1 MKGGFGKFLTF
12 ILGLVVG
19 VLLVGGTIAGV
30 VYYAVAAVSV
40 NDVENYTKQEFTF
53 IDKDAEI
60 RNKSILDIYDMV
72 KGGNIKET
80 TVSDAKR
87 IFGID
92 IIKIL
97 ENSLEITVD
106 DKSREMLDA
115 MKVADVFKDNNLKVV
130 LNCFTLGDVLK
141 KADIDTTSGLASKPI
156 VQEHISE
163 PVIDG
168 FNALLKSLEI
178 NEMTIAEMQYLLGV
192 SFGAGG
198 VLDTVANVKIGDLNS
213 AINNI
218 KLEDVLPDFDRDF
231 YAEWDYQNNTA
242 VLYRRSRAQFSPKT
256 LIAANGT
263 SECFEY
269 VSNDKK
275 VSGET
280 YYLLDADAGTIKV
293 SDDGN
298 WKLKAGAELPY
309 FKNRYDKSGNQNR
322 FGIAY
327 VVPEDSH
334 GMTVT
339 ERYDADYST
348 KNESGL
354 FYYEYDFV
362 TATEAGVEYFYRV
375 GAAVRTKIQ
384 DATGTEPAKYA
395 EIIEWR
401 GYVETTKADYF
412 EAEPWKTYGYSRDG
426 KVTDEELREHPST
439 DSLARYALVHVG
451 KSEPVLKALADETLN
466 TLDGAI
472 GDMKL
477 GQVIEIT
484 DDSADILKKLKD
496 SKISEIDKDVK
507 NVKVGDIMKVVSDT
521 TAEKATD
528 GAYIALPALSAG
540 KEYSG
545 TFITAKYRDK
555 TVDEDKTVFLV
566 KYKDGLTGFGD
577 RYNITE
583 KASNRVVVELAKKTI
598 GELQTVGIDD
608 LINTARLSDV
618 MDIDGDVFVSG
629 DDFLSIP
636 KEFVLDVDAKNE
648 NGFFRLA
655 AKGEKAEYKRVYE
668 GDGNAVVKKL
678 STIGVNNIAARMD
691 AVVNS
696 TLLKEVVKVKERYK
710 LRVATA
716 ADTGRKKYISL
727 TDVYVDPVY
736 EATEYAGTFNVGYVD
751 TDPDTD
757 IKFVRARGTIEAGVT
772 QYVIVDKAS
781 SGVLVGLQDK
791 TIGTLSTG
799 VDEVVNGATLSDVLE
814 IDGKVYV
821 KATGFDAAVA
831 TSYDKI
837 GQHVAYYK
845 DGNLFLEAG
854 YVRNN
859 NGDYVYLDKEQ
870 DGTPVND
877 HIKFGTLYNEHGV
890 AEANGAY
897 FKYNGNLYKLSDYK
911 RYKFDGETATVY
923 YACIYN
929 GESDKIL
936 SKMATMTV
944 KDLADSGTMDKIVKD
959 MRIGDVMEL
968 NDKNSVLY
976 GLGNSKISSIEAEV
990 SDKIKVATLRDLNKW
1005 GNLGLKETDDEL
1017 KKKVYY
1023 NGATIEVGDMKAVE
1037 FLIFAIKALPTL

>member
-106 DKSREMLDA
+106 DKSRETLGA
-115 MKVADVFKDNNLKVV
+115 LKVADVFKDNNLKVV

-141 KADIDTTSGLASKPI
+141 KTGIDTTSGLASKPI

-213 AINNI
+213 AINDI
-218 KLEDVLPDFDRDF
+218 KFEDVLPDFDRDF
-231 YAEWDYQNNTA
+231 YAEWNNTGA
-242 VLYRRSRAQFSPKT
+242 VLYKKESGGEIKLKQ
-256 LIAANGT
+256 LIEADGT
-263 SECFEY
+263 SEFFKFVNTEA
-269 VSNDKK
+269 KEPAK
-275 VSGET
+275 T
-280 YYLLDADAGTIKV
+280 YYKLNREEGTIKV

-298 WKLKAGAELPY
+298 WELIKELPD
-309 FKNRYDKSGNQNR
+309 FNNRYDINGKRNR
-322 FGIAY
+322 FGLAY
-327 VVPEDSH
+327 VVLVDDNQIKITKRYADRDCTVENED
-334 GMTVT
+334 GMYYFKYTKDAAGT
-339 ERYDADYST
+339 NYRY
-348 KNESGL
+348 
-354 FYYEYDFV
+354 
-362 TATEAGVEYFYRV
+362 
-375 GAAVRTKIQ
+375 GAAIRTKIE
-384 DATGTEPAKYA
+384 GTDPAQYK
-395 EIIEWR
+395 EVIEWR
-401 GYVETTKADYF
+401 GYVEATDGFVNTTP
-412 EAEPWKTYGYSRDG
+412 ETYGYSSLAQYE
-426 KVTDEELREHPST
+426 KEELVKQENP
-439 DSLARYALVHVG
+439 DLIICALVHVG

-484 DDSADILKKLKD
+484 DASADILKKLKD

-507 NVKVGDIMKVVSDT
+507 NVKVGDIMKVVSVT
-521 TAEKATD
+521 TAEKAAD

-540 KEYSG
+540 KEYKG
-545 TFITAKYRDK
+545 TFITAKDGDK
-555 TVDEDKTVFLV
+555 TVYLV

-583 KASNRVVVELAKKTI
+583 KASNGVVVALSEKTI
-598 GELQTVGIDD
+598 GELQTAGIDD
-608 LINTARLSDV
+608 LVNAARLSDV
-618 MDIDGDVFVSG
+618 MDVDGDVFV
-629 DDFLSIP
+629 
-636 KEFVLDVDAKNE
+636 LDSTADAKFILDEDAHGE

-655 AKGEKAEYKRVYE
+655 AAGETAEYKRVYE

-691 AVVNS
+691 DVVNS
-696 TLLKEVVKVKERYK
+696 TLLKEVVEVKERYK

-716 ADTGRKKYISL
+716 ADIGNTSVRKYISL
-727 TDVYVDPVY
+727 ADVYAAP
-736 EATEYAGTFNVGYVD
+736 EYAGTFNVGYVE

-757 IKFVRARGTIEAGVT
+757 IKFVRATGTIAAGVT

-821 KATGFDAAVA
+821 KAADFDAAIA
-831 TSYDKI
+831 LSHDKI
-837 GQHVAYYK
+837 GQNVAYYK

-859 NGDYVYLDKEQ
+859 NGDYVLLSSGYYKPTSRFNKTGESYTSSPNGEWFQ
-870 DGTPVND
+870 IGTEWHNM
-877 HIKFGTLYNEHGV
+877 NE
-890 AEANGAY
+890 
-897 FKYNGNLYKLSDYK
+897 YK
-911 RYKFDGETATVY
+911 RYNFDGEAAAEY
-923 YACIYN
+923 YACIYE

-968 NDKNSVLY
+968 NDKNSILY

-990 SDKIKVATLRDLNKW
+990 SDKIKVATLRELNTW
-1005 GNLGLKETDDEL
+1005 GNLGMSE
-1017 KKKVYY
+1017 
-1023 NGATIEVGDMKAVE
+1023 ATLD
-1037 FLIFAIKALPTL
+1037 AIKVANGGEDLTASDFFKGLKVGVDATTGKPMIYFSLS

>member
-40 NDVENYTKQEFTF
+40 NDVENYTKKEFTF

-106 DKSREMLDA
+106 DKSRETLGA
-115 MKVADVFKDNNLKVV
+115 MKVADVFKGDNLKVV

-141 KADIDTTSGLASKPI
+141 KTGIDTTTGLASKPI

-218 KLEDVLPDFDRDF
+218 KFEDVLPDFDRDF
-231 YAEWDYQNNTA
+231 YAEWDNTGA
-242 VLYRRSRAQFSPKT
+242 VLYKKESGGEIKLKQ
-256 LIAANGT
+256 LIEADGT
-263 SECFEY
+263 SEFFKF
-269 VSNDKK
+269 VSTEAKDPAK
-275 VSGET
+275 T
-280 YYLLDADAGTIKV
+280 YYKLNREEGTIKV

-298 WKLKAGAELPY
+298 WELIKELPD
-309 FKNRYDKSGNQNR
+309 FNNRYDISGKRNR
-322 FGIAY
+322 FGLAY
-327 VVPEDSH
+327 VVLVDDNGIKITKRYADKDCTVENED
-334 GMTVT
+334 GMYYFKYTKDAAGT
-339 ERYDADYST
+339 NYRY
-348 KNESGL
+348 
-354 FYYEYDFV
+354 
-362 TATEAGVEYFYRV
+362 
-375 GAAVRTKIQ
+375 GAAVRTKIE
-384 DATGTEPAKYA
+384 GTDPAQYK
-395 EIIEWR
+395 EVIEWR
-401 GYVETTKADYF
+401 GYVEATDGFVNTTP
-412 EAEPWKTYGYSRDG
+412 ETYGYSSPAQYE
-426 KVTDEELREHPST
+426 KEELVKQENP
-439 DSLARYALVHVG
+439 DLIICALVHVG
-451 KSEPVLKALADETLN
+451 KSEPVLKALAD
-466 TLDGAI
+466 
-472 GDMKL
+472 
-477 GQVIEIT
+477 
-484 DDSADILKKLKD
+484 
-496 SKISEIDKDVK
+496 
-507 NVKVGDIMKVVSDT
+507 
-521 TAEKATD
+521 
-528 GAYIALPALSAG
+528 
-540 KEYSG
+540 
-545 TFITAKYRDK
+545 
-555 TVDEDKTVFLV
+555 
-566 KYKDGLTGFGD
+566 
-577 RYNITE
+577 
-583 KASNRVVVELAKKTI
+583 KTI
-598 GELQTVGIDD
+598 GELQTAGIDD
-608 LINTARLSDV
+608 LVNAARLSDV
-618 MDIDGDVFVSG
+618 MDIDGDVFV
-629 DDFLSIP
+629 
-636 KEFVLDVDAKNE
+636 LDSTADAKFILDLDAHGE

-655 AKGEKAEYKRVYE
+655 QTGETATHKRVYE
-668 GDGNAVVKKL
+668 GASNAVVKKL

-691 AVVNS
+691 DVVNS
-696 TLLKEVVKVKERYK
+696 TLLKEVVEVKERYK

-716 ADTGRKKYISL
+716 TDIGNTSVRKYISL
-727 TDVYVDPVY
+727 ADVYAAP
-736 EATEYAGTFNVGYVD
+736 EYAGTFNVGYVE
-751 TDPDTD
+751 TNPDTD
-757 IKFVRARGTIEAGVT
+757 IKFVRATGTIAAGVT

-821 KATGFDAAVA
+821 KAADFDAAVA
-831 TSYDKI
+831 LSHDKI

-890 AEANGAY
+890 AETNGAY

-911 RYKFDGETATVY
+911 RYKFDGETATEY
-923 YACIYN
+923 YACIYE

-990 SDKIKVATLRDLNKW
+990 SDKIKVATLRELNTW
-1005 GNLGLKETDDEL
+1005 GNLGMSETMLDE
-1017 KKKVYY
+1017 
-1023 NGATIEVGDMKAVE
+1023 
-1037 FLIFAIKALPTL
+1037 IKAANGGKDLTAREFFKGLKVGVDATGKPIIYFSLS

>member
-106 DKSREMLDA
+106 DKSRETLGA
-115 MKVADVFKDNNLKVV
+115 LKVADVFKDDNLKVV

-141 KADIDTTSGLASKPI
+141 KTGIDTTTGLASKPI

-198 VLDTVANVKIGDLNS
+198 VLDTVANMKIGDLNS

-218 KLEDVLPDFDRDF
+218 KFEDVLPDFDRDL
-231 YAEWDYQNNTA
+231 YTEWDYQNNTA
-242 VLYRRSRAQFSPKT
+242 VLYRRSRAQFPQKT

-263 SECFEY
+263 SEYFEY

-293 SDDGN
+293 SDAGN

-362 TATEAGVEYFYRV
+362 TATEAGIEYFYRV

-426 KVTDEELREHPST
+426 KVTDEELTEYSST
-439 DSLARYALVHVG
+439 DSLVRYALMHVG

-507 NVKVGDIMKVVSDT
+507 NVKVGDIMKVVSVT

-528 GAYIALPALSAG
+528 GAYIALPALPAG
-540 KEYSG
+540 KEYKG
-545 TFITAKYRDK
+545 TFITAKDGDK
-555 TVDEDKTVFLV
+555 TVYLV
-566 KYKDGLTGFGD
+566 KYKDGLAFTGD

-583 KASNRVVVELAKKTI
+583 KASNGVVVALADKTI
-598 GELQTVGIDD
+598 GELQTAGIDD
-608 LINTARLSDV
+608 LVNAARLSSV
-618 MDIDGDVFVSG
+618 MDIDGDVFV
-629 DDFLSIP
+629 
-636 KEFVLDVDAKNE
+636 LDSTADAKFILDEDAHGE

-655 AKGEKAEYKRVYE
+655 AAGETAEYKRVYE

-691 AVVNS
+691 DVVNS
-696 TLLKEVVKVKERYK
+696 TLLKEVVEVKERYK
-710 LRVATA
+710 LKVATA
-716 ADTGRKKYISL
+716 ADIGNTSVRKYISL
-727 TDVYVDPVY
+727 ADVYAAP
-736 EATEYAGTFNVGYVD
+736 EYAGTFNVGYVE

-757 IKFVRARGTIEAGVT
+757 IKFVRARGTIAAGVT

-821 KATGFDAAVA
+821 KATDFDAAVA
-831 TSYDKI
+831 LSHDKI

-859 NGDYVYLDKEQ
+859 NGDYVLLSSGYYKPTARFNKTGGSYTSSP
-870 DGTPVND
+870 DGEWFQ
-877 HIKFGTLYNEHGV
+877 IGTEWHNM
-890 AEANGAY
+890 N
-897 FKYNGNLYKLSDYK
+897 DYK
-911 RYKFDGETATVY
+911 RFKFDGETATEY
-923 YACIYN
+923 YACIYD

-968 NDKNSVLY
+968 NDTNSILY

-990 SDKIKVATLRDLNKW
+990 SDKIKVATLRELNTW
-1005 GNLGLKETDDEL
+1005 GNLGMSE
-1017 KKKVYY
+1017 
-1023 NGATIEVGDMKAVE
+1023 ATLD
-1037 FLIFAIKALPTL
+1037 AIKVANGGEDLTASEFFKGLNARFVDGKLEIYFKFE

>member
-12 ILGLVVG
+12 ILGIVVG

-106 DKSREMLDA
+106 DKSRETLGA
-115 MKVADVFKDNNLKVV
+115 LKVADVFKDDNLKVV

-141 KADIDTTSGLASKPI
+141 KTGIDTTTGLASKPI

-168 FNALLKSLEI
+168 FNALLKSLEL

-218 KLEDVLPDFDRDF
+218 KFEDVLPDFDRDL
-231 YAEWDYQNNTA
+231 YTEWDYQNNTA
-242 VLYRRSRAQFSPKT
+242 VLYRRSRAQFSQKT

-263 SECFEY
+263 SEYFEY

-293 SDDGN
+293 SDAGN

-426 KVTDEELREHPST
+426 KVTDEELTEYSST
-439 DSLARYALVHVG
+439 DSLARYALMHVG

-507 NVKVGDIMKVVSDT
+507 NVKVGDIMKVVSVT

-528 GAYIALPALSAG
+528 GEYIALPALSAG
-540 KEYSG
+540 KEYKG
-545 TFITAKYRDK
+545 TFITAKEGDK
-555 TVDEDKTVFLV
+555 TVYLV
-566 KYKDGLTGFGD
+566 KYKDGLAGFGD

-583 KASNRVVVELAKKTI
+583 KASNGVVVALADKTI
-598 GELQTVGIDD
+598 GELQTAGIDD
-608 LINTARLSDV
+608 LVNTARLSDV
-618 MDIDGDVFVSG
+618 MDVDGDVFV
-629 DDFLSIP
+629 
-636 KEFVLDVDAKNE
+636 LDSTADAKFILDEDANNE

-655 AKGEKAEYKRVYE
+655 AAGETAEYKRVYE
-668 GDGNAVVKKL
+668 GDGNAVIKKL

-691 AVVNS
+691 DVVNS

-716 ADTGRKKYISL
+716 ADKGNTSVRKYISL
-727 TDVYVDPVY
+727 ADVYAAP
-736 EATEYAGTFNVGYVD
+736 EYAGTFNVGYVE

-757 IKFVRARGTIEAGVT
+757 IKFVRARGTIATSVT

-821 KATGFDAAVA
+821 KAADFDAAVA
-831 TSYDKI
+831 LSHDKI

-859 NGDYVYLDKEQ
+859 NGDYVLLSSGYYKPTARFDKTGGSYTSSP
-870 DGTPVND
+870 DGEWFQ
-877 HIKFGTLYNEHGV
+877 IGTEWHNM
-890 AEANGAY
+890 N
-897 FKYNGNLYKLSDYK
+897 DYK
-911 RYKFDGETATVY
+911 RFKFDGETAAEY
-923 YACIYN
+923 YACIYD

-968 NDKNSVLY
+968 NDTNSILY

-990 SDKIKVATLRDLNKW
+990 SDKIKVATLRELNTW
-1005 GNLGLKETDDEL
+1005 GNLGLTEEEL
-1017 KKKVYY
+1017 NKTVKGTGIKV
-1023 NGATIEVGDMKAVE
+1023 GEMKAAD
-1037 FLIFAIKALPTL
+1037 FIRIAIRLATE

>member
-106 DKSREMLDA
+106 DKSRETLGA
-115 MKVADVFKDNNLKVV
+115 LKVADVFKDDNLKVV

-141 KADIDTTSGLASKPI
+141 KTGIDTTTGLASKPI

-168 FNALLKSLEI
+168 FNALLKSLEL

-218 KLEDVLPDFDRDF
+218 KFEDVLPDFDRDL
-231 YAEWDYQNNTA
+231 YTEWDYQNNTA
-242 VLYRRSRAQFSPKT
+242 VLYRRSRAQFPQKT

-263 SECFEY
+263 SEYFEY

-322 FGIAY
+322 FGVAY
-327 VVPEDSH
+327 VVPVDKN

-339 ERYDADYST
+339 ERFSDNACTVSD
-348 KNESGL
+348 ESGL

-426 KVTDEELREHPST
+426 KVTDEELTEYSST
-439 DSLARYALVHVG
+439 DSLVRYALMHVG

-507 NVKVGDIMKVVSDT
+507 NVKVGDIMKVVSVT

-528 GAYIALPALSAG
+528 GEYIALPALSAG
-540 KEYSG
+540 KEYKG
-545 TFITAKYRDK
+545 TFITAKDGDK
-555 TVDEDKTVFLV
+555 TVYLV
-566 KYKDGLTGFGD
+566 KYKDGLAGFGD
-577 RYNITE
+577 RYNIRE
-583 KASNRVVVELAKKTI
+583 KASNGVVVALSDKTI
-598 GELQTVGIDD
+598 GELQTAGIDD
-608 LINTARLSDV
+608 LVNAARLSDV
-618 MDIDGDVFVSG
+618 MDVDGDVFV
-629 DDFLSIP
+629 
-636 KEFVLDVDAKNE
+636 LDSTADAKFILDEDAHGE

-655 AKGEKAEYKRVYE
+655 AAGETAEYKRVYE
-668 GDGNAVVKKL
+668 GDGNAVIKKL

-691 AVVNS
+691 DVVNS

-710 LRVATA
+710 LKVATA
-716 ADTGRKKYISL
+716 ADIGNTSVRKYISL
-727 TDVYVDPVY
+727 ADVYAAP
-736 EATEYAGTFNVGYVD
+736 EYAGTFNVGYVE

-757 IKFVRARGTIEAGVT
+757 IKFVRARGTIAAGVT

-821 KATGFDAAVA
+821 KATDFDAAVA
-831 TSYDKI
+831 LSHDKI

-859 NGDYVYLDKEQ
+859 NGDYVQLSSGYYKPTARFDKTGESYTSSP
-870 DGTPVND
+870 DGEWFQ
-877 HIKFGTLYNEHGV
+877 IGTEWHNM
-890 AEANGAY
+890 N
-897 FKYNGNLYKLSDYK
+897 DYK
-911 RYKFDGETATVY
+911 RFKFDGETASEY
-923 YACIYN
+923 YACIYD

-968 NDKNSVLY
+968 NDTNSILY

-990 SDKIKVATLRDLNKW
+990 SDKIKVATLRELNTW
-1005 GNLGLKETDDEL
+1005 GNLGMSE
-1017 KKKVYY
+1017 
-1023 NGATIEVGDMKAVE
+1023 ATLD
-1037 FLIFAIKALPTL
+1037 AIKVANGGEDLTASEFFKGLNARFVDGKLEIYFKFE

>member
-106 DKSREMLDA
+106 DKSRETLGA
-115 MKVADVFKDNNLKVV
+115 LKVADVFKDDNLKVV

-141 KADIDTTSGLASKPI
+141 KTGIDTTTGLASKPI

-168 FNALLKSLEI
+168 FNALLKSLEL

-213 AINNI
+213 AINDI
-218 KLEDVLPDFDRDF
+218 KFEDVLPDFDRDL
-231 YAEWDYQNNTA
+231 YTEWDYQNNTA
-242 VLYRRSRAQFSPKT
+242 VLYRRSRAQFPQKT

-263 SECFEY
+263 SEYFEY

-293 SDDGN
+293 SDAGN

-322 FGIAY
+322 FGVAY

-426 KVTDEELREHPST
+426 KVTDEELTEYSST
-439 DSLARYALVHVG
+439 DSLVRYALMHVG

-484 DDSADILKKLKD
+484 DASADILKKLKD

-507 NVKVGDIMKVVSDT
+507 NVKVGDIMKVVSVT

-528 GAYIALPALSAG
+528 GEYIALPALSAG
-540 KEYSG
+540 KEYKG
-545 TFITAKYRDK
+545 TFITAKEGDK
-555 TVDEDKTVFLV
+555 TVYLV
-566 KYKDGLTGFGD
+566 KYKDGLAGFGD

-583 KASNRVVVELAKKTI
+583 KASNGVVVALSEKTI
-598 GELQTVGIDD
+598 GELQTAGIDD

-618 MDIDGDVFVSG
+618 MDVDGDVFV
-629 DDFLSIP
+629 
-636 KEFVLDVDAKNE
+636 LDSTADAKFILDEDANNE

-655 AKGEKAEYKRVYE
+655 AAGETAEYKRVYE

-691 AVVNS
+691 DVVNS
-696 TLLKEVVKVKERYK
+696 TLLKEVVEVKERYK
-710 LRVATA
+710 LKVATA
-716 ADTGRKKYISL
+716 ADIGNTSVRKYISL
-727 TDVYVDPVY
+727 ADVYAAP
-736 EATEYAGTFNVGYVD
+736 EYAGTFNVGYVE

-757 IKFVRARGTIEAGVT
+757 IKFVRATGTIATSVT

-799 VDEVVNGATLSDVLE
+799 VDEVVNRASLSDVLE

-821 KATGFDAAVA
+821 KAADFDAAVA
-831 TSYDKI
+831 LSHDKI

-859 NGDYVYLDKEQ
+859 NGDYVLLSSGYYKPTARFDKTGESYTSSP
-870 DGTPVND
+870 DGEWFQ
-877 HIKFGTLYNEHGV
+877 IGTEWHNM
-890 AEANGAY
+890 N
-897 FKYNGNLYKLSDYK
+897 DYK
-911 RYKFDGETATVY
+911 RYNFDGETASGY
-923 YACIYN
+923 YACIYD

-968 NDKNSVLY
+968 NDTNSILY

-990 SDKIKVATLRDLNKW
+990 SDKIKVATLRELNAW
-1005 GNLGLKETDDEL
+1005 GNLGMSETTLD
-1017 KKKVYY
+1017 
-1023 NGATIEVGDMKAVE
+1023 
-1037 FLIFAIKALPTL
+1037 AIKVANGGKDLTASEFFKGLKVGVDATGKPIIYFSLS

>member
-106 DKSREMLDA
+106 DKSRETLGA
-115 MKVADVFKDNNLKVV
+115 LKVADVFKDDNLKVV

-141 KADIDTTSGLASKPI
+141 KTGIDTTTGLASKPI

-218 KLEDVLPDFDRDF
+218 KFEDVLPDFDRDL
-231 YAEWDYQNNTA
+231 YTEWDYQNNTA
-242 VLYRRSRAQFSPKT
+242 VLYRRSRAQFPQKT

-263 SECFEY
+263 SEYFEY

-293 SDDGN
+293 SDAGN

-362 TATEAGVEYFYRV
+362 TATEAGFEYFYRV

-426 KVTDEELREHPST
+426 KVTDEELTEYSST
-439 DSLARYALVHVG
+439 DSLVRYALMHVG

-507 NVKVGDIMKVVSDT
+507 NVKVGDIMKVVSVT

-528 GAYIALPALSAG
+528 GEYIALPALSAG
-540 KEYSG
+540 KEYKG
-545 TFITAKYRDK
+545 TFITAKDGDK
-555 TVDEDKTVFLV
+555 TVYLV
-566 KYKDGLTGFGD
+566 KYKDGLAGFGD

-583 KASNRVVVELAKKTI
+583 KASNGVVVALADKTI
-598 GELQTVGIDD
+598 GELQTAGIDD
-608 LINTARLSDV
+608 LVNTARLSDV
-618 MDIDGDVFVSG
+618 MDVDGDVFV
-629 DDFLSIP
+629 
-636 KEFVLDVDAKNE
+636 LDSTADAKFILDEDAHGE

-655 AKGEKAEYKRVYE
+655 AAGETAEYKRVYE
-668 GDGNAVVKKL
+668 GDGNAVIKKL

-691 AVVNS
+691 DVVNS
-696 TLLKEVVKVKERYK
+696 TLLKEVVEVKERYK
-710 LRVATA
+710 LKVATA
-716 ADTGRKKYISL
+716 ADIGNTSVRKYISL
-727 TDVYVDPVY
+727 ADVYAAP
-736 EATEYAGTFNVGYVD
+736 EYAGTFNVGYVE
-751 TDPDTD
+751 TALDTD
-757 IKFVRARGTIEAGVT
+757 IKFVRATGTIAAGVT

-821 KATGFDAAVA
+821 KAADFDAAVA
-831 TSYDKI
+831 LSHDKI

-859 NGDYVYLDKEQ
+859 NGDYVLLSSGYYKPTARFDKTGGSYTSSP
-870 DGTPVND
+870 DGEWFQIDTEWHNM
-877 HIKFGTLYNEHGV
+877 N
-890 AEANGAY
+890 
-897 FKYNGNLYKLSDYK
+897 DYK
-911 RYKFDGETATVY
+911 RFKFDGETAAEY
-923 YACIYN
+923 YACIYD

-968 NDKNSVLY
+968 NDTNSILY

-990 SDKIKVATLRDLNKW
+990 SDKIKVATLRELNTW
-1005 GNLGLKETDDEL
+1005 GNLGLTEEEL
-1017 KKKVYY
+1017 NKTVTGTTKK
-1023 NGATIEVGDMKAVE
+1023 VGDMKAAE
-1037 FLIFAIKALPTL
+1037 FLKLAIQFATNP

>member
-106 DKSREMLDA
+106 DKSRETLGA

-141 KADIDTTSGLASKPI
+141 KTGIDTTTGLASKPI

-198 VLDTVANVKIGDLNS
+198 VLDTVANVKIGDLNF

-218 KLEDVLPDFDRDF
+218 KFEDVLPDFDRDF

-242 VLYRRSRAQFSPKT
+242 VLYRRSRAQFPQKT

-263 SECFEY
+263 SEYFEY

-322 FGIAY
+322 FGNTY
-327 VVPEDSH
+327 VVPEDN

-354 FYYEYDFV
+354 FYYKYDFV

-507 NVKVGDIMKVVSDT
+507 NVKVGDIMKVVSVT
-521 TAEKATD
+521 TAEKAAD

-540 KEYSG
+540 KEYKG
-545 TFITAKYRDK
+545 TFITAKDGDK
-555 TVDEDKTVFLV
+555 TVYLV
-566 KYKDGLTGFGD
+566 KYKDGLAGFGD

-583 KASNRVVVELAKKTI
+583 KASNGVVVALADKTI
-598 GELQTVGIDD
+598 GELQTAGIDD
-608 LINTARLSDV
+608 LVNAALLSSV
-618 MDIDGDVFVSG
+618 MDIDGDVFVLDSTA
-629 DDFLSIP
+629 DAKFI
-636 KEFVLDVDAKNE
+636 LDVDANNK

-655 AKGEKAEYKRVYE
+655 ATGETAEYKRVYE

-691 AVVNS
+691 DVVNS
-696 TLLKEVVKVKERYK
+696 TLLKEVVEVKERYK

-716 ADTGRKKYISL
+716 ADKGNTSVRKYISL
-727 TDVYVDPVY
+727 ADVYAAPV
-736 EATEYAGTFNVGYVD
+736 APEYAGTFNVGYVES
-751 TDPDTD
+751 DPDTD
-757 IKFVRARGTIEAGVT
+757 IKFVRATGTIAAGVT

-799 VDEVVNGATLSDVLE
+799 IDEVVNGATLSDVLE

-821 KATGFDAAVA
+821 KAADFDAAVA
-831 TSYDKI
+831 TSYEKI
-837 GQHVAYYK
+837 GQYVAYYK

-890 AEANGAY
+890 AETNGAY

-911 RYKFDGETATVY
+911 RYKFDGETATEY

-990 SDKIKVATLRDLNKW
+990 SDKIKVATLRELNAW
-1005 GNLGLKETDDEL
+1005 GNLGLTEEEL
-1017 KKKVYY
+1017 NKTVKGTGQKV
-1023 NGATIEVGDMKAVE
+1023 GEMKAAD
-1037 FLIFAIKALPTL
+1037 FIRIAIRFATE

>member
-106 DKSREMLDA
+106 DKSRETLGA

-141 KADIDTTSGLASKPI
+141 KTGIDTTSGLASKPI

-218 KLEDVLPDFDRDF
+218 KFEDVLPDFDRDF
-231 YAEWDYQNNTA
+231 YAEWDNTGA
-242 VLYRRSRAQFSPKT
+242 VLYKKESSGEIKLKQ
-256 LIAANGT
+256 LIEADGT
-263 SECFEY
+263 SEFFKFVNTEAK
-269 VSNDKK
+269 DPAK
-275 VSGET
+275 T
-280 YYLLDADAGTIKV
+280 YYKLNREEGTIKV

-298 WKLKAGAELPY
+298 WELIKELPD
-309 FKNRYDKSGNQNR
+309 FNNRYDISGKRNR
-322 FGIAY
+322 FGLAY
-327 VVPEDSH
+327 VVLVDDNQIKITKRYADRDCTVENED
-334 GMTVT
+334 GMYYFKYTKDAAGT
-339 ERYDADYST
+339 NYRY
-348 KNESGL
+348 
-354 FYYEYDFV
+354 
-362 TATEAGVEYFYRV
+362 
-375 GAAVRTKIQ
+375 GAAIRTKIE
-384 DATGTEPAKYA
+384 GTDPAQYK
-395 EIIEWR
+395 EVIEWR
-401 GYVETTKADYF
+401 GYVEATDGFVNTTP
-412 EAEPWKTYGYSRDG
+412 ETYGYSSPAQYE
-426 KVTDEELREHPST
+426 KEELVKQETP
-439 DSLARYALVHVG
+439 DLIICALVHVG

-507 NVKVGDIMKVVSDT
+507 NVKVGDIMKVVSVT

-540 KEYSG
+540 KEYKG
-545 TFITAKYRDK
+545 TFIEAKDGDK
-555 TVDEDKTVFLV
+555 TVYLV
-566 KYKDGLTGFGD
+566 KHKKGLAFTGD
-577 RYNITE
+577 RYIIKE
-583 KASNRVVVELAKKTI
+583 KASNGVVVALADKTI
-598 GELQTVGIDD
+598 GELQTAGIDD
-608 LINTARLSDV
+608 LVNAARLSDV
-618 MDIDGDVFVSG
+618 MDVDGDVFVS
-629 DDFLSIP
+629 DSTA
-636 KEFVLDVDAKNE
+636 DAKFILDEDAHGE

-655 AKGEKAEYKRVYE
+655 AAGETAEYKRVYE

-696 TLLKEVVKVKERYK
+696 TLLKEVVEVKERYK

-716 ADTGRKKYISL
+716 ADIGNTSVRKYISL
-727 TDVYVDPVY
+727 ADVYAAP
-736 EATEYAGTFNVGYVD
+736 EYAGTFNVGYVE
-751 TDPDTD
+751 TDPATD
-757 IKFVRARGTIEAGVT
+757 IKFVRARGSIAAGVT

-831 TSYDKI
+831 TSYEKI

-870 DGTPVND
+870 NGTPVND

-968 NDKNSVLY
+968 NDKNSILY

-990 SDKIKVATLRDLNKW
+990 TDKIKDATLRELNTW
-1005 GNLGLKETDDEL
+1005 GNLGLTEEEL
-1017 KKKVYY
+1017 NKTVR
-1023 NGATIEVGDMKAVE
+1023 GTTIKVGDMKAAE
-1037 FLIFAIKALPTL
+1037 FLKLAIQFATNP

>member
-40 NDVENYTKQEFTF
+40 NDVEKYTKQEFTF

-106 DKSREMLDA
+106 DKSRETLGA
-115 MKVADVFKDNNLKVV
+115 MKVADVFKGDNLKVV

-141 KADIDTTSGLASKPI
+141 KTGIDTTSGLASKPI

-218 KLEDVLPDFDRDF
+218 KFEDVLPDFDRDF

-242 VLYRRSRAQFSPKT
+242 VLYRRSRAQFPQKT

-263 SECFEY
+263 SEYFEY
-269 VSNDKK
+269 VPNDKK

-309 FKNRYDKSGNQNR
+309 FKNRYD
-322 FGIAY
+322 
-327 VVPEDSH
+327 
-334 GMTVT
+334 MTVT

-507 NVKVGDIMKVVSDT
+507 NVKVGDIMKVVSVT

-540 KEYSG
+540 KEYKG
-545 TFITAKYRDK
+545 TFITAKDGDK
-555 TVDEDKTVFLV
+555 TVYLV

-583 KASNRVVVELAKKTI
+583 KASNGVVVALADKTI
-598 GELQTVGIDD
+598 GELQTAGIDD
-608 LINTARLSDV
+608 LVNAARLSDV
-618 MDIDGDVFVSG
+618 MDVDGDVFV
-629 DDFLSIP
+629 
-636 KEFVLDVDAKNE
+636 LDSTADAKFILDLDAHGE

-655 AKGEKAEYKRVYE
+655 AAGETAEYKRVYE

-691 AVVNS
+691 DVVNS
-696 TLLKEVVKVKERYK
+696 TLLKEVVEVKERYK

-716 ADTGRKKYISL
+716 ADIGNTSVRKYISL
-727 TDVYVDPVY
+727 ANVYAAPD
-736 EATEYAGTFNVGYVD
+736 YAGTFNVGYVE
-751 TDPDTD
+751 TNPDTD
-757 IKFVRARGTIEAGVT
+757 IKFVRATGTIAAGVT

-799 VDEVVNGATLSDVLE
+799 VDEVVNEATLSDVLE

-821 KATGFDAAVA
+821 KAADFDAAVA
-831 TSYDKI
+831 LSHDKI

-890 AEANGAY
+890 AETDGAY

-911 RYKFDGETATVY
+911 RYKFDGETADEY
-923 YACIYN
+923 YACIYE

-990 SDKIKVATLRDLNKW
+990 TDKIKDATLRELNAW
-1005 GNLGLKETDDEL
+1005 GNLGLTEEEL
-1017 KKKVYY
+1017 NKTVKVT
-1023 NGATIEVGDMKAVE
+1023 GEKVGEMKAAD
-1037 FLIFAIKALPTL
+1037 FIRIAIRLATE

>member
-106 DKSREMLDA
+106 DKSRETLGA
-115 MKVADVFKDNNLKVV
+115 LKVADVFKDDNLKVV

-141 KADIDTTSGLASKPI
+141 KTGIDTTTGLASKPI

-218 KLEDVLPDFDRDF
+218 KFEDVLPDFDRDL
-231 YAEWDYQNNTA
+231 YTEWDYQNNTA
-242 VLYRRSRAQFSPKT
+242 VLYRRSRAQFPQKT

-263 SECFEY
+263 SEYFEY

-293 SDDGN
+293 SDAGN

-362 TATEAGVEYFYRV
+362 TATEAGIEYFYRV

-401 GYVETTKADYF
+401 GYVETTKTDYF

-426 KVTDEELREHPST
+426 KVTDEELTEYSST
-439 DSLARYALVHVG
+439 DSLVRYALMHVG

-466 TLDGAI
+466 TLDSAI

-507 NVKVGDIMKVVSDT
+507 NVKVGDIMKVVSVT

-528 GAYIALPALSAG
+528 GEYIALPALSAG
-540 KEYSG
+540 KEYKG
-545 TFITAKYRDK
+545 TFITAKEGDK
-555 TVDEDKTVFLV
+555 TVYLV
-566 KYKDGLTGFGD
+566 KYKDGLAGFGD

-583 KASNRVVVELAKKTI
+583 KASNGVVVALSEKTI
-598 GELQTVGIDD
+598 GELQTAGIDD

-618 MDIDGDVFVSG
+618 MDVDGDVFV
-629 DDFLSIP
+629 
-636 KEFVLDVDAKNE
+636 LDSTADAKFILDEDANNE

-655 AKGEKAEYKRVYE
+655 AAGETAEYKRVYE

-691 AVVNS
+691 DVVNS
-696 TLLKEVVKVKERYK
+696 TLLKEVVEVKERYK
-710 LRVATA
+710 LKVATA
-716 ADTGRKKYISL
+716 ADIGNTSVRKYISL
-727 TDVYVDPVY
+727 ADVYAAPD
-736 EATEYAGTFNVGYVD
+736 YAGTFNVGYVE

-757 IKFVRARGTIEAGVT
+757 IKFVRARGTIAAGVT

-799 VDEVVNGATLSDVLE
+799 VDEVVNRASLSDVLE

-821 KATGFDAAVA
+821 KATDFDAAVA
-831 TSYDKI
+831 LSHDKI

-859 NGDYVYLDKEQ
+859 NGDYVLLSSGYYKPTARFDKTGGSYTSSP
-870 DGTPVND
+870 DGEWFQ
-877 HIKFGTLYNEHGV
+877 IGTEWHNM
-890 AEANGAY
+890 N
-897 FKYNGNLYKLSDYK
+897 DYK
-911 RYKFDGETATVY
+911 RFKFDGETATVY
-923 YACIYN
+923 YACIYE

-968 NDKNSVLY
+968 NDTNSILY

-990 SDKIKVATLRDLNKW
+990 SDKIKVATLRELNAW
-1005 GNLGLKETDDEL
+1005 GNLGLTEAEL
-1017 KKKVYY
+1017 NK
-1023 NGATIEVGDMKAVE
+1023 TIAGVPIGNMKAVE
-1037 FLIFAIKALPTL
+1037 FIRYVISTLP

>member
-106 DKSREMLDA
+106 DKSRETLGA
-115 MKVADVFKDNNLKVV
+115 LKVADVFKDDNLKVV

-141 KADIDTTSGLASKPI
+141 KTGIDTTMGLASKPI

-168 FNALLKSLEI
+168 FNALLKSLEL

-213 AINNI
+213 AINDI
-218 KLEDVLPDFDRDF
+218 KFEDVLPDFDRDF
-231 YAEWDYQNNTA
+231 YAEWDKTGA
-242 VLYRRSRAQFSPKT
+242 VLYKKESGGEIKLKQ
-256 LIAANGT
+256 LIEADGT
-263 SECFEY
+263 SEFFKFVNTEAK
-269 VSNDKK
+269 DPAK
-275 VSGET
+275 T
-280 YYLLDADAGTIKV
+280 YYKLNREEGTIKV

-298 WKLKAGAELPY
+298 WELIKELPD
-309 FKNRYDKSGNQNR
+309 FNNRYDISGKRNR
-322 FGIAY
+322 FGLAY
-327 VVPEDSH
+327 VVLVDDNQIKITKRYADRDCTVENED
-334 GMTVT
+334 GMYYFKYTKDAAGT
-339 ERYDADYST
+339 NYRY
-348 KNESGL
+348 
-354 FYYEYDFV
+354 
-362 TATEAGVEYFYRV
+362 

-426 KVTDEELREHPST
+426 KVTDEELTEYSST
-439 DSLARYALVHVG
+439 DSLVRYALMHVG

-484 DDSADILKKLKD
+484 DASADILKKLKD

-507 NVKVGDIMKVVSDT
+507 NVKVGDIMKVVSVT

-540 KEYSG
+540 KEYKG
-545 TFITAKYRDK
+545 TFITAKDGDK
-555 TVDEDKTVFLV
+555 TVYLV

-583 KASNRVVVELAKKTI
+583 KASNGVVVALSEKTI
-598 GELQTVGIDD
+598 GELQTAGIDD

-618 MDIDGDVFVSG
+618 MDVDGDVFV
-629 DDFLSIP
+629 
-636 KEFVLDVDAKNE
+636 LDSTADAKFILDEDAHGE

-655 AKGEKAEYKRVYE
+655 AAGETAEYKRVYE

-691 AVVNS
+691 DVVNS
-696 TLLKEVVKVKERYK
+696 TLLKEVVEVKERYK
-710 LRVATA
+710 LKVATA
-716 ADTGRKKYISL
+716 AEIGNTSVRKYISL
-727 TDVYVDPVY
+727 ADVYAAP
-736 EATEYAGTFNVGYVD
+736 EYAGTFNVGYVE
-751 TDPDTD
+751 TAPDTD
-757 IKFVRARGTIEAGVT
+757 IKFVRATGTIAAGVT

-821 KATGFDAAVA
+821 KATDFDAAVA
-831 TSYDKI
+831 LSHDKI

-859 NGDYVYLDKEQ
+859 NGDYVLLSSGYYKPTARFDKTGESYTSSP
-870 DGTPVND
+870 DGEWFQ
-877 HIKFGTLYNEHGV
+877 IGTEWHNM
-890 AEANGAY
+890 N
-897 FKYNGNLYKLSDYK
+897 DYK
-911 RYKFDGETATVY
+911 RYKFDGETASGY
-923 YACIYN
+923 YACIYD

-944 KDLADSGTMDKIVKD
+944 KDLADSSTMDKIVKD

-968 NDKNSVLY
+968 NDTNSILY

-990 SDKIKVATLRDLNKW
+990 SDKIKVATLRELNTW
-1005 GNLGLKETDDEL
+1005 GNLGMSE
-1017 KKKVYY
+1017 
-1023 NGATIEVGDMKAVE
+1023 ATLD
-1037 FLIFAIKALPTL
+1037 AIKVANGGEDLTASEFFKGLNARFVDGKLEIYFKFE

>member
-30 VYYAVAAVSV
+30 VYYAVAAVSI
-40 NDVENYTKQEFTF
+40 NDVEKYTKQEFTF

-60 RNKSILDIYDMV
+60 RSKSILDIYDMV

-106 DKSREMLDA
+106 DKSRETLGA
-115 MKVADVFKDNNLKVV
+115 LKVADVFKDDNLKVV

-141 KADIDTTSGLASKPI
+141 KTGIDTTTGLASKPI

-168 FNALLKSLEI
+168 FNALLKSLEL

-218 KLEDVLPDFDRDF
+218 KFEDVLPDFDRDF
-231 YAEWDYQNNTA
+231 YAEWDNTGA
-242 VLYRRSRAQFSPKT
+242 VLYKKESGGEIKLKQ
-256 LIAANGT
+256 LIEADGT
-263 SECFEY
+263 SEFFKFVNTEAK
-269 VSNDKK
+269 DPAK
-275 VSGET
+275 T
-280 YYLLDADAGTIKV
+280 YYKLNREEGTIKV

-298 WKLKAGAELPY
+298 WELIKELPD
-309 FKNRYDKSGNQNR
+309 FNNRYDISGKRNR
-322 FGIAY
+322 FGLAY
-327 VVPEDSH
+327 VVLVDDNQIKITKRYADRDCTIENED
-334 GMTVT
+334 GMYYFKYTKDAAGT
-339 ERYDADYST
+339 NYRY
-348 KNESGL
+348 
-354 FYYEYDFV
+354 
-362 TATEAGVEYFYRV
+362 
-375 GAAVRTKIQ
+375 GAAIRTKIE
-384 DATGTEPAKYA
+384 GTDPAQYK
-395 EIIEWR
+395 EVIEWR
-401 GYVETTKADYF
+401 GYVEATDGFVNTTP
-412 EAEPWKTYGYSRDG
+412 ETYGYSSPAQYE
-426 KVTDEELREHPST
+426 KEELVKQETP
-439 DSLARYALVHVG
+439 DLIICALVHVG

-507 NVKVGDIMKVVSDT
+507 NVKVGDIMKVVSVT

-540 KEYSG
+540 KEYKG
-545 TFITAKYRDK
+545 TFITAKDGDK
-555 TVDEDKTVFLV
+555 DVYLV
-566 KYKDGLTGFGD
+566 KYKDGLVGFGD
-577 RYNITE
+577 RYNIRE
-583 KASNRVVVELAKKTI
+583 KASNGVVVALADKTI
-598 GELQTVGIDD
+598 GELQTAGIDD
-608 LINTARLSDV
+608 LINTALLSGV
-618 MDIDGDVFVSG
+618 MDIDGDVFVS
-629 DDFLSIP
+629 DSTA
-636 KEFVLDVDAKNE
+636 DAKFILDEDAHGE

-655 AKGEKAEYKRVYE
+655 AAGETAEYKRVYE

-691 AVVNS
+691 DVVNS
-696 TLLKEVVKVKERYK
+696 TLLKEVVEVKERYK
-710 LRVATA
+710 LKVATA
-716 ADTGRKKYISL
+716 TEIGDTSVRKYISL
-727 TDVYVDPVY
+727 ADVSAATD
-736 EATEYAGTFNVGYVD
+736 YAGTFNVGYVE

-757 IKFVRARGTIEAGVT
+757 IKFVRATGTISEGVT

-799 VDEVVNGATLSDVLE
+799 VDEVVNNAKLSDVLE

-821 KATGFDAAVA
+821 KATDFDEAVA
-831 TSYDKI
+831 TSYAKI

-859 NGDYVYLDKEQ
+859 NGDYVRLSS
-870 DGTPVND
+870 G
-877 HIKFGTLYNEHGV
+877 
-890 AEANGAY
+890 Y
-897 FKYNGNLYKLSDYK
+897 FKPTSRFNKIGESYTSSPDGEWFQIGTEWHNMNDYK
-911 RYKFDGETATVY
+911 RYKFDGENEEY
-923 YACIYN
+923 YACIYD

-968 NDKNSVLY
+968 NDKNSILY

-990 SDKIKVATLRDLNKW
+990 SDKIKDATLRELNTW
-1005 GNLGLKETDDEL
+1005 GNLGMSE
-1017 KKKVYY
+1017 
-1023 NGATIEVGDMKAVE
+1023 ATLD
-1037 FLIFAIKALPTL
+1037 AIKVANGGEDLTASEFFKGLNVRFVDGKLEIYFKFE

>member
-40 NDVENYTKQEFTF
+40 NDVEKYTKQEFTF

-106 DKSREMLDA
+106 DKSRETLGA

-141 KADIDTTSGLASKPI
+141 KTGIDTTTGLASKPI

-168 FNALLKSLEI
+168 FNALLKSLEL

-218 KLEDVLPDFDRDF
+218 KFEDVLPDFDRDF

-242 VLYRRSRAQFSPKT
+242 VLYRRSRAQFPQKT

-263 SECFEY
+263 SEYFEY

-484 DDSADILKKLKD
+484 DASADILKKLKD

-507 NVKVGDIMKVVSDT
+507 NVKVGDIMKVVSVT

-540 KEYSG
+540 KEYKG
-545 TFITAKYRDK
+545 TFITAKDGDK
-555 TVDEDKTVFLV
+555 TVYLV
-566 KYKDGLTGFGD
+566 KYKDGLAGFGD
-577 RYNITE
+577 RYNIKE
-583 KASNRVVVELAKKTI
+583 KASNGVVVALADKTI
-598 GELQTVGIDD
+598 GELQTAGIDD
-608 LINTARLSDV
+608 IINTAQLSDV
-618 MDIDGDVFVSG
+618 MDVDGDVFVS
-629 DDFLSIP
+629 DSTA
-636 KEFVLDVDAKNE
+636 DAKFILDEDAHGE

-655 AKGEKAEYKRVYE
+655 AAGETAEYKRVYE

-691 AVVNS
+691 KVVNS
-696 TLLKEVVKVKERYK
+696 TLLKEVVEVKERYK

-716 ADTGRKKYISL
+716 ADIGNTSVRKYISL
-727 TDVYVDPVY
+727 ADVYAAPD
-736 EATEYAGTFNVGYVD
+736 YAGTFNVGYVE

-757 IKFVRARGTIEAGVT
+757 IKFVRARGTIAATVT

-821 KATGFDAAVA
+821 KATDFDAAVA
-831 TSYDKI
+831 LSYAKI

-859 NGDYVYLDKEQ
+859 NGDYVLLSTGYYKPTSRFDKTGENSYTGAENGEWFQ
-870 DGTPVND
+870 IGPAWHNM
-877 HIKFGTLYNEHGV
+877 NE
-890 AEANGAY
+890 
-897 FKYNGNLYKLSDYK
+897 YK
-911 RYKFDGETATVY
+911 RYNFDGETAAEY
-923 YACIYN
+923 YACIYE

-968 NDKNSVLY
+968 NDKNSILY

-990 SDKIKVATLRDLNKW
+990 SDKIKVATLRELNAW
-1005 GNLGLKETDDEL
+1005 GNLGMSE
-1017 KKKVYY
+1017 
-1023 NGATIEVGDMKAVE
+1023 ATLD
-1037 FLIFAIKALPTL
+1037 AIKAANGGKDLTASEFFKGLKVGVDATGKPIIYFSLS

>member
-40 NDVENYTKQEFTF
+40 NDVEKYTKQEFTF

-106 DKSREMLDA
+106 DKSRETLGA

-141 KADIDTTSGLASKPI
+141 KADIDTTTGLASKPI

-218 KLEDVLPDFDRDF
+218 KFEDVLPDFDRDF

-242 VLYRRSRAQFSPKT
+242 VLYRRSRAQFPQKT

-263 SECFEY
+263 SEYFEY

-327 VVPEDSH
+327 VVPEDSR

-339 ERYDADYST
+339 ERYKDSDCTISD
-348 KNESGL
+348 ESGL

-401 GYVETTKADYF
+401 GYVETTKTDYF

-507 NVKVGDIMKVVSDT
+507 NVKVGDIMKVVSVT

-540 KEYSG
+540 KEYKG
-545 TFITAKYRDK
+545 TFITAKDGDK
-555 TVDEDKTVFLV
+555 TVYLV
-566 KYKDGLTGFGD
+566 KYKDGLAGFGD

-583 KASNRVVVELAKKTI
+583 KASNGVVVALADKTI
-598 GELQTVGIDD
+598 GELQTAGIDD
-608 LINTARLSDV
+608 LVNAARLSDV
-618 MDIDGDVFVSG
+618 MDVDGDVFV
-629 DDFLSIP
+629 
-636 KEFVLDVDAKNE
+636 LDSTADAKFILDLDAHGE

-655 AKGEKAEYKRVYE
+655 AAGETAEYKRVYE

-691 AVVNS
+691 DVVNN
-696 TLLKEVVKVKERYK
+696 TLLKEVVEVKERYK

-716 ADTGRKKYISL
+716 ADIGNTSVRKYISL
-727 TDVYVDPVY
+727 ADVYSAPV
-736 EATEYAGTFNVGYVD
+736 APEYAGTFNVGYVES
-751 TDPDTD
+751 DPNTD
-757 IKFVRARGTIEAGVT
+757 IKFVRATGTIAAGVT

-821 KATGFDAAVA
+821 KAADFDAAVA

-859 NGDYVYLDKEQ
+859 SGDYVYLDKEQ

-890 AEANGAY
+890 VEADGAY

-911 RYKFDGETATVY
+911 RYKFDGETAAEY

-929 GESDKIL
+929 GESDEIL

-968 NDKNSVLY
+968 NDKNSILY

-990 SDKIKVATLRDLNKW
+990 SDKIKVATLRELNAW
-1005 GNLGLKETDDEL
+1005 GNLGMSE
-1017 KKKVYY
+1017 
-1023 NGATIEVGDMKAVE
+1023 ATLD
-1037 FLIFAIKALPTL
+1037 AIKAANGNEDLTASEFFKGLKVGVDATGKPIIYFSLS

>member
-106 DKSREMLDA
+106 AKSRETLGA
-115 MKVADVFKDNNLKVV
+115 LKVADVFKDDNLKVV

-141 KADIDTTSGLASKPI
+141 KTGIDTTSGLASKPI

-218 KLEDVLPDFDRDF
+218 KFEDVLPDFDRDF
-231 YAEWDYQNNTA
+231 YAEWNNTGA
-242 VLYRRSRAQFSPKT
+242 VLYKKESGGEIKLKQ
-256 LIAANGT
+256 LIEADGT
-263 SECFEY
+263 SEFFKFVNTEAK
-269 VSNDKK
+269 DPAK
-275 VSGET
+275 T
-280 YYLLDADAGTIKV
+280 YYKLNREEGTIKV

-298 WKLKAGAELPY
+298 WELIKELPD
-309 FKNRYDKSGNQNR
+309 FNNRYDIRGKRNR
-322 FGIAY
+322 FGLAY
-327 VVPEDSH
+327 VVLVDDNQIKITKRYADRDCTVENED
-334 GMTVT
+334 GMYYFKYTKDAAGT
-339 ERYDADYST
+339 NYRY
-348 KNESGL
+348 
-354 FYYEYDFV
+354 
-362 TATEAGVEYFYRV
+362 
-375 GAAVRTKIQ
+375 GAAIRTKIE
-384 DATGTEPAKYA
+384 GTDPAQYK
-395 EIIEWR
+395 EVIEWR
-401 GYVETTKADYF
+401 GYVEATDGFVNTTP
-412 EAEPWKTYGYSRDG
+412 ETYGYSSPAQYE
-426 KVTDEELREHPST
+426 KEELVKQETP
-439 DSLARYALVHVG
+439 DLIICALVHVG
-451 KSEPVLKALADETLN
+451 KSEPVLKALADENLN

-507 NVKVGDIMKVVSDT
+507 NVKVGDIMKVVSVT
-521 TAEKATD
+521 TAEKAAE
-528 GAYIALPALSAG
+528 GEYIALPAG
-540 KEYSG
+540 KEYKG
-545 TFITAKYRDK
+545 TFIDALSPKEGNK
-555 TVDEDKTVFLV
+555 KVFLV

-577 RYNITE
+577 SDRYNIIE
-583 KASNRVVVELAKKTI
+583 KASNGVVVALADKTI
-598 GELQTVGIDD
+598 GELQTAGIDD
-608 LINTARLSDV
+608 LINAARLSDV
-618 MDIDGDVFVSG
+618 MDIDGDVFVLDSTA
-629 DDFLSIP
+629 DA
-636 KEFVLDVDAKNE
+636 KFVLDLDANNE

-655 AKGEKAEYKRVYE
+655 TAGETAEYKRVYE
-668 GDGNAVVKKL
+668 GDGNAVIKKL
-678 STIGVNNIAARMD
+678 STIGVNKIAARMD
-691 AVVNS
+691 DVVNR

-716 ADTGRKKYISL
+716 ADIDNTSRRKYISL
-727 TDVYVDPVY
+727 ADVYSAPV
-736 EATEYAGTFNVGYVD
+736 ASEYAGTFNVGYVE

-757 IKFVRARGTIEAGVT
+757 IKFVRARGTIATGVT

-821 KATGFDAAVA
+821 KARDFDAAVA
-831 TSYDKI
+831 TSYEKI

-859 NGDYVYLDKEQ
+859 NGDYVLLSSGYYKPTARFNKTGESYTSSS
-870 DGTPVND
+870 DGEWFQ
-877 HIKFGTLYNEHGV
+877 IGTEWHNM
-890 AEANGAY
+890 N
-897 FKYNGNLYKLSDYK
+897 DYK
-911 RYKFDGETATVY
+911 RYKFDGETATEY
-923 YACIYN
+923 YACIYE

-990 SDKIKVATLRDLNKW
+990 SDKIKVATLRELNAW
-1005 GNLGLKETDDEL
+1005 GNLGMSETMLDE
-1017 KKKVYY
+1017 
-1023 NGATIEVGDMKAVE
+1023 
-1037 FLIFAIKALPTL
+1037 IKAANGGEDLKASDFFKGLKVGVDATGKPIIYFSLS

>member
-106 DKSREMLDA
+106 DKSRETLGA

-141 KADIDTTSGLASKPI
+141 KTGIDTTSGLASKPI

-218 KLEDVLPDFDRDF
+218 KFEDVLPDFDRDF
-231 YAEWDYQNNTA
+231 YAEWNNTGA
-242 VLYRRSRAQFSPKT
+242 VLYKKESGGEIKLKQ
-256 LIAANGT
+256 LIEADGK
-263 SECFEY
+263 SEFFKFVNTEAK
-269 VSNDKK
+269 DPAK
-275 VSGET
+275 T
-280 YYLLDADAGTIKV
+280 YYKLNREEGTIKV

-298 WKLKAGAELPY
+298 WELIKELPD
-309 FKNRYDKSGNQNR
+309 FNNRYDISGKRNR
-322 FGIAY
+322 FGLAY
-327 VVPEDSH
+327 VVLVDDNQIKITKRYADRACTVENED
-334 GMTVT
+334 GMYYFKYTKDAAGT
-339 ERYDADYST
+339 NYRY
-348 KNESGL
+348 
-354 FYYEYDFV
+354 
-362 TATEAGVEYFYRV
+362 
-375 GAAVRTKIQ
+375 GAAIRTKIE
-384 DATGTEPAKYA
+384 GTDPAQYK
-395 EIIEWR
+395 EVIEWR
-401 GYVETTKADYF
+401 GYVEATDGFVNTTP
-412 EAEPWKTYGYSRDG
+412 ETYGYSSLAQYE
-426 KVTDEELREHPST
+426 KEELVKQETP
-439 DSLARYALVHVG
+439 DLIICALVHVG

-484 DDSADILKKLKD
+484 DASADILKKLKD

-507 NVKVGDIMKVVSDT
+507 NVKVGDIMKVVSVT
-521 TAEKATD
+521 TAEKAAD

-540 KEYSG
+540 KEYKG
-545 TFITAKYRDK
+545 TFITAKDGDK
-555 TVDEDKTVFLV
+555 TVYLV

-583 KASNRVVVELAKKTI
+583 KASNGVVVALADKTI
-598 GELQTVGIDD
+598 GELQTAGIDD
-608 LINTARLSDV
+608 LINAARLSSV
-618 MDIDGDVFVSG
+618 MDIDG
-629 DDFLSIP
+629 
-636 KEFVLDVDAKNE
+636 
-648 NGFFRLA
+648 R
-655 AKGEKAEYKRVYE
+655 
-668 GDGNAVVKKL
+668 
-678 STIGVNNIAARMD
+678 
-691 AVVNS
+691 
-696 TLLKEVVKVKERYK
+696 
-710 LRVATA
+710 
-716 ADTGRKKYISL
+716 
-727 TDVYVDPVY
+727 
-736 EATEYAGTFNVGYVD
+736 
-751 TDPDTD
+751 
-757 IKFVRARGTIEAGVT
+757 
-772 QYVIVDKAS
+772 
-781 SGVLVGLQDK
+781 
-791 TIGTLSTG
+791 
-799 VDEVVNGATLSDVLE
+799 
-814 IDGKVYV
+814 VYV
-821 KATGFDAAVA
+821 KATGFDAAV
-831 TSYDKI
+831 TISHDKI

-859 NGDYVYLDKEQ
+859 NGDYVLLSSGYHKPTSRFDKTGENSYTGAENGEWFQ
-870 DGTPVND
+870 IGTAWHNM
-877 HIKFGTLYNEHGV
+877 NE
-890 AEANGAY
+890 
-897 FKYNGNLYKLSDYK
+897 YK
-911 RYKFDGETATVY
+911 RYNFDGETATEY
-923 YACIYN
+923 YACIYD

-968 NDKNSVLY
+968 NDTNSILY
-976 GLGNSKISSIEAEV
+976 KLGNSKISSIEAEV
-990 SDKIKVATLRDLNKW
+990 SDKIKVATLRELNTW
-1005 GNLGLKETDDEL
+1005 GNLGLTEEEL
-1017 KKKVYY
+1017 NKTVKVT
-1023 NGATIEVGDMKAVE
+1023 GEKVGEMKAAD
-1037 FLIFAIKALPTL
+1037 FIRIAIRFATE

>member
-106 DKSREMLDA
+106 DKSRETLGA
-115 MKVADVFKDNNLKVV
+115 LKVADVFKDDNLKVV

-141 KADIDTTSGLASKPI
+141 KTGIDTTTGLASKPI

-218 KLEDVLPDFDRDF
+218 KFEDVLPDFDRDL
-231 YAEWDYQNNTA
+231 YTEWDYQNNTA
-242 VLYRRSRAQFSPKT
+242 VLYRRSRAQFPQKT

-263 SECFEY
+263 SEYFEY

-293 SDDGN
+293 SDAGN

-426 KVTDEELREHPST
+426 KVTDEELTEYSST
-439 DSLARYALVHVG
+439 DSLVRYALMHVG

-507 NVKVGDIMKVVSDT
+507 NVKVGDIMKVVSVT

-528 GAYIALPALSAG
+528 GEYIALPALSAG
-540 KEYSG
+540 KEYKG
-545 TFITAKYRDK
+545 TFITAKDGDK
-555 TVDEDKTVFLV
+555 TVYLV
-566 KYKDGLTGFGD
+566 KYKDGLAGFGD

-583 KASNRVVVELAKKTI
+583 KASNGVVVALSEKTI
-598 GELQTVGIDD
+598 GELQTAGIDD
-608 LINTARLSDV
+608 LVNAARLSSV

-629 DDFLSIP
+629 DDFPSIP
-636 KEFVLDVDAKNE
+636 KEYVLDGTDR

-655 AKGEKAEYKRVYE
+655 AAGETAEYKRVYE

-691 AVVNS
+691 DVVNS
-696 TLLKEVVKVKERYK
+696 TLLKEVVEVKERYK
-710 LRVATA
+710 LKVATA
-716 ADTGRKKYISL
+716 ADIGNTSVRKYISL
-727 TDVYVDPVY
+727 ADVYAAP
-736 EATEYAGTFNVGYVD
+736 EYAGTFNVGYVE

-757 IKFVRARGTIEAGVT
+757 IKFVRATGTIAASVT

-821 KATGFDAAVA
+821 KAADFDAAVA
-831 TSYDKI
+831 LSYEKI

-890 AEANGAY
+890 EETDGAY

-911 RYKFDGETATVY
+911 RYKFDGETATEY
-923 YACIYN
+923 YACIYD

-968 NDKNSVLY
+968 NDTNSILY

-990 SDKIKVATLRDLNKW
+990 SDKIKVATLRELNAW
-1005 GNLGLKETDDEL
+1005 GNLGLTEEEL
-1017 KKKVYY
+1017 NKTVKGTTKK
-1023 NGATIEVGDMKAVE
+1023 VGDMKAAE
-1037 FLIFAIKALPTL
+1037 FLKLAIQFATNP

>member
-106 DKSREMLDA
+106 DKSRETLGA
-115 MKVADVFKDNNLKVV
+115 LKVADVFKDDNLKVV

-141 KADIDTTSGLASKPI
+141 KTGIDTTTGLASKPI

-213 AINNI
+213 AINDI
-218 KLEDVLPDFDRDF
+218 KFEDVLPDFDRDF
-231 YAEWDYQNNTA
+231 YAEWDNTGA
-242 VLYRRSRAQFSPKT
+242 VLYKKESGGEIKLKQ
-256 LIAANGT
+256 LIEADGT
-263 SECFEY
+263 SEFFKFVNTEAK
-269 VSNDKK
+269 DPAK
-275 VSGET
+275 T
-280 YYLLDADAGTIKV
+280 YYKLNREEGTIKV

-298 WKLKAGAELPY
+298 WELIKELPD
-309 FKNRYDKSGNQNR
+309 FNNRYDISGKRNR
-322 FGIAY
+322 FGLAY
-327 VVPEDSH
+327 VVLVDDNQIKITKRYADRDCTVENED
-334 GMTVT
+334 GMYYFKYTKDAAGT
-339 ERYDADYST
+339 NYRY
-348 KNESGL
+348 
-354 FYYEYDFV
+354 
-362 TATEAGVEYFYRV
+362 
-375 GAAVRTKIQ
+375 GAAIRTKIE
-384 DATGTEPAKYA
+384 GTDPAQYK
-395 EIIEWR
+395 EVIEWR

-507 NVKVGDIMKVVSDT
+507 NVKVGDIMKVVSVT

-540 KEYSG
+540 KEYKG
-545 TFITAKYRDK
+545 TFITAKDGDK
-555 TVDEDKTVFLV
+555 TVYLV
-566 KYKDGLTGFGD
+566 KYKDGLAGFGD

-583 KASNRVVVELAKKTI
+583 KASNGVVVALADKTI
-598 GELQTVGIDD
+598 GELQNSGIDD
-608 LINTARLSDV
+608 LVNTALLSSV
-618 MDIDGDVFVSG
+618 MDIDGDVFVLDSTA
-629 DDFLSIP
+629 DAKFI
-636 KEFVLDVDAKNE
+636 LDVDANNE

-655 AKGEKAEYKRVYE
+655 AADETAEYKYKRVYE

-691 AVVNS
+691 DVVNS

-716 ADTGRKKYISL
+716 ADIGNRYISL
-727 TDVYVDPVY
+727 ADVYTAP
-736 EATEYAGTFNVGYVD
+736 AASEYAGTFNVGYVE

-757 IKFVRARGTIEAGVT
+757 IKFVRARGTIAAGVT

-799 VDEVVNGATLSDVLE
+799 VDEVVNGAPLSDVLE

-831 TSYDKI
+831 TSYEKT

-859 NGDYVYLDKEQ
+859 NGEYVKV
-870 DGTPVND
+870 DGKYV
-877 HIKFGTLYNEHGV
+877 KFGALYQYDTESAMWKQSIEGTHFLYNGE
-890 AEANGAY
+890 
-897 FKYNGNLYKLSDYK
+897 YKKFSDYK

-923 YACIYN
+923 YACIYE

-944 KDLADSGTMDKIVKD
+944 KDLADNGTMDKIVKD

-976 GLGNSKISSIEAEV
+976 GLGNSKVSSIEAEV
-990 SDKIKVATLRDLNKW
+990 SDKIKVATLRELNTW
-1005 GNLGLKETDDEL
+1005 GNLGLTEEEL
-1017 KKKVYY
+1017 NKTVKVT
-1023 NGATIEVGDMKAVE
+1023 GEKVGEMKAAD
-1037 FLIFAIKALPTL
+1037 FIRIAIRFATE

>member
-19 VLLVGGTIAGV
+19 ILLVGGTIAGV
-30 VYYAVAAVSV
+30 VYYAVAAVSI
-40 NDVENYTKQEFTF
+40 NDVEKYTKQEFTF

-106 DKSREMLDA
+106 DKSRETLGA
-115 MKVADVFKDNNLKVV
+115 LKVADVFKDDNLKVV
-130 LNCFTLGDVLK
+130 LNCLTLGDVLK
-141 KADIDTTSGLASKPI
+141 KTGIDTTTGLASKPL

-168 FNALLKSLEI
+168 FNALLKSLEL

-218 KLEDVLPDFDRDF
+218 KFEDVLPDFDRDF
-231 YAEWDYQNNTA
+231 YAEWDNTGA
-242 VLYRRSRAQFSPKT
+242 VLYKKESGGEIKLKQ
-256 LIAANGT
+256 LIEADGT
-263 SECFEY
+263 SEFFKFVNTEAK
-269 VSNDKK
+269 DPAK
-275 VSGET
+275 T
-280 YYLLDADAGTIKV
+280 YYKLNREEGTIKV

-298 WKLKAGAELPY
+298 WELIKELPD
-309 FKNRYDKSGNQNR
+309 FNNRYDISGKRNR
-322 FGIAY
+322 FGLAY
-327 VVPEDSH
+327 VVLVDDNQIKITKRYADRDCTVENED
-334 GMTVT
+334 GMYYFKYTKDAAGT
-339 ERYDADYST
+339 NYRY
-348 KNESGL
+348 
-354 FYYEYDFV
+354 
-362 TATEAGVEYFYRV
+362 
-375 GAAVRTKIQ
+375 GAAIRTKIE
-384 DATGTEPAKYA
+384 GTDPAQYK
-395 EIIEWR
+395 EVIEWR
-401 GYVETTKADYF
+401 GYVEATDGFVNTTP
-412 EAEPWKTYGYSRDG
+412 ETYGYSSPAQYE
-426 KVTDEELREHPST
+426 KEELVKQETP
-439 DSLARYALVHVG
+439 DLIICALVHVG

-507 NVKVGDIMKVVSDT
+507 NVKVGDIMKVVSVT

-528 GAYIALPALSAG
+528 GAYIALPALAAG
-540 KEYSG
+540 KEYKG
-545 TFITAKYRDK
+545 TFITAKDGDK
-555 TVDEDKTVFLV
+555 TVYLV
-566 KYKDGLTGFGD
+566 KYKDGLVGFGD
-577 RYNITE
+577 RYNIRE
-583 KASNRVVVELAKKTI
+583 KASNGVVVALANKTI
-598 GELQTVGIDD
+598 GELQTAGIDD
-608 LINTARLSDV
+608 LINTALLSGV
-618 MDIDGDVFVSG
+618 MDIDGDVFVS
-629 DDFLSIP
+629 DSTA
-636 KEFVLDVDAKNE
+636 DAKFILDEDAHGE

-655 AKGEKAEYKRVYE
+655 AAGETAEYKRVYE

-691 AVVNS
+691 DVVNS
-696 TLLKEVVKVKERYK
+696 TLLKEVVEVKERYK
-710 LRVATA
+710 LKVATA
-716 ADTGRKKYISL
+716 TEIGDTSVRKYISL
-727 TDVYVDPVY
+727 ADVYA
-736 EATEYAGTFNVGYVD
+736 ATDYAGTFNVGYVE

-757 IKFVRARGTIEAGVT
+757 IKFVRATGTISEGVT
-772 QYVIVDKAS
+772 QYVIVEKAS

-799 VDEVVNGATLSDVLE
+799 VDEVVNNAKLSDVLE

-821 KATGFDAAVA
+821 KATDFDEAVA
-831 TSYDKI
+831 ISHDKI
-837 GQHVAYYK
+837 GQRVAYYK

-859 NGDYVYLDKEQ
+859 NGDYVRLSS
-870 DGTPVND
+870 G
-877 HIKFGTLYNEHGV
+877 
-890 AEANGAY
+890 Y
-897 FKYNGNLYKLSDYK
+897 FKPTSRFNKIGGSYTSSPDGEWFQIGTEWHNMNDYK
-911 RYKFDGETATVY
+911 RYKFDGENEEY
-923 YACIYN
+923 YACIYD

-968 NDKNSVLY
+968 NDKNSILY

-990 SDKIKVATLRDLNKW
+990 SDKIKDATLRELNTW
-1005 GNLGLKETDDEL
+1005 GNLGMSE
-1017 KKKVYY
+1017 
-1023 NGATIEVGDMKAVE
+1023 ATLD
-1037 FLIFAIKALPTL
+1037 AIKVANGGEDLTASEFFKGLNVRFVDGKLEIYFKFE

>member
-106 DKSREMLDA
+106 DKSRETLGA
-115 MKVADVFKDNNLKVV
+115 MKVADVFKDDNLKVV

-141 KADIDTTSGLASKPI
+141 KTGIDTTTGLASKPI

-213 AINNI
+213 AINDI
-218 KLEDVLPDFDRDF
+218 KFEDVLPDFDRDF
-231 YAEWDYQNNTA
+231 YAEWDNAGA
-242 VLYRRSRAQFSPKT
+242 VLYKKESGGEIKLKQ
-256 LIAANGT
+256 LIEADGT
-263 SECFEY
+263 SEFFKFVNTEAK
-269 VSNDKK
+269 DPAK
-275 VSGET
+275 T
-280 YYLLDADAGTIKV
+280 YYKLNREEGTIKV

-298 WKLKAGAELPY
+298 WELIKELPD
-309 FKNRYDKSGNQNR
+309 FNNRYDISGKRNR
-322 FGIAY
+322 FGLAY
-327 VVPEDSH
+327 VVLVDDNGIKITKRYADKECTVENED
-334 GMTVT
+334 GMYYFKYTKDAAGT
-339 ERYDADYST
+339 NYRY
-348 KNESGL
+348 
-354 FYYEYDFV
+354 
-362 TATEAGVEYFYRV
+362 
-375 GAAVRTKIQ
+375 GAAIRTKIE
-384 DATGTEPAKYA
+384 GTDPAQYK
-395 EIIEWR
+395 EVIEWR
-401 GYVETTKADYF
+401 GYVETTDGF
-412 EAEPWKTYGYSRDG
+412 VNTTPETYGYSSPAQYE
-426 KVTDEELREHPST
+426 KEELVKQETP
-439 DSLARYALVHVG
+439 DLIICALVHVG

-484 DDSADILKKLKD
+484 DASADILKKLKD

-507 NVKVGDIMKVVSDT
+507 NVKVGDIMKVVSVT

-540 KEYSG
+540 KEYKG
-545 TFITAKYRDK
+545 TFITAKDVDK
-555 TVDEDKTVFLV
+555 TVYLV

-583 KASNRVVVELAKKTI
+583 KASNGVVVALADKTI
-598 GELQTVGIDD
+598 GELQTAGIDD
-608 LINTARLSDV
+608 LVNAARLSDV
-618 MDIDGDVFVSG
+618 MDVDGDVFVEDTSG
-629 DDFLSIP
+629 
-636 KEFVLDVDAKNE
+636 KFVFDTDTAGK

-655 AKGEKAEYKRVYE
+655 QTGESATHKRVYE
-668 GDGNAVVKKL
+668 GASNAVVKKL

-691 AVVNS
+691 DVVNS
-696 TLLKEVVKVKERYK
+696 TLLKEVVEVKERYK

-716 ADTGRKKYISL
+716 AEIDNTSVRKYISL
-727 TDVYVDPVY
+727 ADVYSAPV
-736 EATEYAGTFNVGYVD
+736 APEYAGTFNVGYVE
-751 TDPDTD
+751 TNPDTD
-757 IKFVRARGTIEAGVT
+757 IKFVRARGTIATGVT

-821 KATGFDAAVA
+821 KATDFDAAVA
-831 TSYDKI
+831 LSYDKI

-859 NGDYVYLDKEQ
+859 SGDYVYLDKEQ

-890 AEANGAY
+890 AETDGAY
-897 FKYNGNLYKLSDYK
+897 FKYNGTLYKLSDYK
-911 RYKFDGETATVY
+911 RFKFDGETATEY

-1023 NGATIEVGDMKAVE
+1023 NGATIEVGNMKAVE
-1037 FLIFAIKALPTL
+1037 FLILAIKALPPTL

>member
-80 TVSDAKR
+80 TVSDVKR

-106 DKSREMLDA
+106 DKSRETLGA
-115 MKVADVFKDNNLKVV
+115 LKVADVFKDDNLKVV

-141 KADIDTTSGLASKPI
+141 KTGLDTTTGLASKPI

-168 FNALLKSLEI
+168 FNALLKSLEL

-218 KLEDVLPDFDRDF
+218 KFEDVLPDFDRDL
-231 YAEWDYQNNTA
+231 YTEWDYQNNTA
-242 VLYRRSRAQFSPKT
+242 VLYRRSRAQFPQKT

-263 SECFEY
+263 SEYFEY
-269 VSNDKK
+269 VPNDKK

-293 SDDGN
+293 SDAGN

-426 KVTDEELREHPST
+426 KVTDEELTEYSST
-439 DSLARYALVHVG
+439 DSLARYALMHVG

-507 NVKVGDIMKVVSDT
+507 NVKVGDIMKVVSVT

-540 KEYSG
+540 KEYKG
-545 TFITAKYRDK
+545 TFITAKDGDK
-555 TVDEDKTVFLV
+555 TVYLV
-566 KYKDGLTGFGD
+566 KYKDGLAGFGD

-583 KASNRVVVELAKKTI
+583 KASNGVVVALADKTI
-598 GELQTVGIDD
+598 GELQTAGIDD
-608 LINTARLSDV
+608 LVNAARLSSV

-629 DDFLSIP
+629 DDFPSIP
-636 KEFVLDVDAKNE
+636 KEYVLDGTDR

-655 AKGEKAEYKRVYE
+655 AAGETAEYKRVYE

-691 AVVNS
+691 DVVNS
-696 TLLKEVVKVKERYK
+696 TLLKEVVEVKERYK
-710 LRVATA
+710 LKVATA
-716 ADTGRKKYISL
+716 ADIGNTSVRKYISL
-727 TDVYVDPVY
+727 ADVYAAPD
-736 EATEYAGTFNVGYVD
+736 YAGTFNVGYVE

-757 IKFVRARGTIEAGVT
+757 IKFVRARGTIAAGVT

-821 KATGFDAAVA
+821 KAADFDAAVA
-831 TSYDKI
+831 TSHDKI

-890 AEANGAY
+890 AETNGAY

-911 RYKFDGETATVY
+911 RFKFDGETASGY
-923 YACIYN
+923 YACIYD

-968 NDKNSVLY
+968 NDTNSILY

-990 SDKIKVATLRDLNKW
+990 SDKIKVATLRELNAW
-1005 GNLGLKETDDEL
+1005 GNLGMSETTLD
-1017 KKKVYY
+1017 
-1023 NGATIEVGDMKAVE
+1023 
-1037 FLIFAIKALPTL
+1037 AIKVANGGEDLTASEFFKGLKVGVDATGKPIIYFSLS

>member
-30 VYYAVAAVSV
+30 VYYAVAAVSI
-40 NDVENYTKQEFTF
+40 NDVEKYTKQEFTF

-60 RNKSILDIYDMV
+60 RSKSILDIYDMV

-106 DKSREMLDA
+106 DKSRETLGA
-115 MKVADVFKDNNLKVV
+115 LKVADVFKDDNLKVV

-141 KADIDTTSGLASKPI
+141 KTGIDTTTGLASKPL

-168 FNALLKSLEI
+168 FNALLKSLEL

-218 KLEDVLPDFDRDF
+218 KFEDVLPDFDRDF
-231 YAEWDYQNNTA
+231 YAEWDNTGA
-242 VLYRRSRAQFSPKT
+242 VLYKKESGGEIKLKQ
-256 LIAANGT
+256 LIEADGT
-263 SECFEY
+263 SEFFKFVNTEAK
-269 VSNDKK
+269 DPAK
-275 VSGET
+275 T
-280 YYLLDADAGTIKV
+280 YYKLNREEGTIKV

-298 WKLKAGAELPY
+298 WELIKELPD
-309 FKNRYDKSGNQNR
+309 FNNRYDISGKRNR
-322 FGIAY
+322 FGLAY
-327 VVPEDSH
+327 VVLVDDNQIKITKRYADRDCTIENED
-334 GMTVT
+334 GMYYFKYTKDAAGT
-339 ERYDADYST
+339 NYRY
-348 KNESGL
+348 
-354 FYYEYDFV
+354 
-362 TATEAGVEYFYRV
+362 
-375 GAAVRTKIQ
+375 GAAIRTKIE
-384 DATGTEPAKYA
+384 GTDPAQYK
-395 EIIEWR
+395 EVIEWR
-401 GYVETTKADYF
+401 GYVEATDGFVNTTP
-412 EAEPWKTYGYSRDG
+412 ETYGYSSPAQYE
-426 KVTDEELREHPST
+426 KEELVKQETP
-439 DSLARYALVHVG
+439 DLIICALVHVG

-507 NVKVGDIMKVVSDT
+507 NVKVGDIMKVVSVT

-540 KEYSG
+540 KGYKG
-545 TFITAKYRDK
+545 TFITAKDGDK
-555 TVDEDKTVFLV
+555 DVYLV
-566 KYKDGLTGFGD
+566 KYKDGLVGFGD
-577 RYNITE
+577 RYNIRE
-583 KASNRVVVELAKKTI
+583 KASNGVVVALADKTI
-598 GELQTVGIDD
+598 GELQTAGIDD
-608 LINTARLSDV
+608 LINTALLSGV
-618 MDIDGDVFVSG
+618 MDIDGDVFVS
-629 DDFLSIP
+629 DSTA
-636 KEFVLDVDAKNE
+636 DAKFILDEDAHGE

-655 AKGEKAEYKRVYE
+655 AAGETAEYKRVYE

-691 AVVNS
+691 DVVNS
-696 TLLKEVVKVKERYK
+696 TLLKEVVEVKERYK
-710 LRVATA
+710 LKVATA
-716 ADTGRKKYISL
+716 TEIGDTSVRKYISL
-727 TDVYVDPVY
+727 ADVSAATD
-736 EATEYAGTFNVGYVD
+736 YAGTFNVGYVE

-757 IKFVRARGTIEAGVT
+757 IKFVRATGTISEGVT

-799 VDEVVNGATLSDVLE
+799 VDEVVNNAKLSDVLE

-821 KATGFDAAVA
+821 KATDFDEAVA
-831 TSYDKI
+831 ISHDKI
-837 GQHVAYYK
+837 GQSVAYYK

-859 NGDYVYLDKEQ
+859 NGDYVRLSS
-870 DGTPVND
+870 G
-877 HIKFGTLYNEHGV
+877 
-890 AEANGAY
+890 Y
-897 FKYNGNLYKLSDYK
+897 FKPTSRFNKIGGSYTSSPDGEWFQIGTEWHNMNDYK
-911 RYKFDGETATVY
+911 RYKFDGENEEY
-923 YACIYN
+923 YACIYD

-968 NDKNSVLY
+968 NDENSVLY

-990 SDKIKVATLRDLNKW
+990 SDKIKDATLRELNTW
-1005 GNLGLKETDDEL
+1005 GNLGLTDEEL
-1017 KKKVYY
+1017 NKTVKGTSIK
-1023 NGATIEVGDMKAVE
+1023 AGDMKAAD
-1037 FLIFAIKALPTL
+1037 FIRIAISLATE

>member
-106 DKSREMLDA
+106 DKSRETLGA
-115 MKVADVFKDNNLKVV
+115 LKVADVFKDDNLKVV

-141 KADIDTTSGLASKPI
+141 KTGIDTTTGLASKPI

-168 FNALLKSLEI
+168 FNALLKSLEL

-218 KLEDVLPDFDRDF
+218 KFEDVLPDFDRDL
-231 YAEWDYQNNTA
+231 YTEWDYQNNTA
-242 VLYRRSRAQFSPKT
+242 VLYRRSRAQFPQKT

-263 SECFEY
+263 SEYFEY
-269 VSNDKK
+269 VPNDKK

-293 SDDGN
+293 SDAGN

-362 TATEAGVEYFYRV
+362 TATEAGIEYFYRV

-412 EAEPWKTYGYSRDG
+412 AAEPWKTYGYSRDG
-426 KVTDEELREHPST
+426 KVTDEELQEHPST

-507 NVKVGDIMKVVSDT
+507 NVKVGDIMKVVAVT

-540 KEYSG
+540 KEYKG
-545 TFITAKYRDK
+545 TFITAKDGDK
-555 TVDEDKTVFLV
+555 TEYLV
-566 KYKDGLTGFGD
+566 KYKDGLAGFGD

-583 KASNRVVVELAKKTI
+583 KASNGVVVALSEKTI
-598 GELQTVGIDD
+598 GELQTAGIDD
-608 LINTARLSDV
+608 LVNTARLSDV
-618 MDIDGDVFVSG
+618 MDVDGDVFV
-629 DDFLSIP
+629 
-636 KEFVLDVDAKNE
+636 LDSTADAKFILDEDANNE

-655 AKGEKAEYKRVYE
+655 AAGETAEYKRVYE

-691 AVVNS
+691 DVVNS
-696 TLLKEVVKVKERYK
+696 TLLKEVVEVKERYK
-710 LRVATA
+710 LKVATA
-716 ADTGRKKYISL
+716 ADKGNTSVRKYISL
-727 TDVYVDPVY
+727 ADVYAAP
-736 EATEYAGTFNVGYVD
+736 EYAGTFNVGYVD

-757 IKFVRARGTIEAGVT
+757 IKFVRARGTIAAGVT

-799 VDEVVNGATLSDVLE
+799 VDEVVNGASLSDVLE

-821 KATGFDAAVA
+821 KAADFDAAVA
-831 TSYDKI
+831 LSYDKI

-859 NGDYVYLDKEQ
+859 NGDYVLLSSGYYKPTARFDKTGESYTSSP
-870 DGTPVND
+870 DGEWFQ
-877 HIKFGTLYNEHGV
+877 IGTEWHNM
-890 AEANGAY
+890 N
-897 FKYNGNLYKLSDYK
+897 DYK
-911 RYKFDGETATVY
+911 RFKFDGETASEY
-923 YACIYN
+923 YACIYD

-968 NDKNSVLY
+968 NDTNSILY

-990 SDKIKVATLRDLNKW
+990 SDKIKVATLRELNAW
-1005 GNLGLKETDDEL
+1005 GNLGMSETTLD
-1017 KKKVYY
+1017 
-1023 NGATIEVGDMKAVE
+1023 
-1037 FLIFAIKALPTL
+1037 AIKVANGGKDLTASEFFKGLKVGVDATGKPIIYFSLS

>member
-106 DKSREMLDA
+106 DKSRETLGA

-141 KADIDTTSGLASKPI
+141 KTGIDTTSGLASKPI

-218 KLEDVLPDFDRDF
+218 KFEDVLPDFDRDL
-231 YAEWDYQNNTA
+231 YTEWDYQNDTA
-242 VLYRRSRAQFSPKT
+242 VLYRRSRAQFPQKT

-263 SECFEY
+263 SEYFEY

-280 YYLLDADAGTIKV
+280 YYLLDTDAGTIKV

-401 GYVETTKADYF
+401 GYVEATKADYF

-507 NVKVGDIMKVVSDT
+507 NVKVGDIMKVVSVT

-540 KEYSG
+540 KEYKG
-545 TFITAKYRDK
+545 TFITAKDGDK
-555 TVDEDKTVFLV
+555 TIYLV
-566 KYKDGLTGFGD
+566 KYKDGLIGFGD

-583 KASNRVVVELAKKTI
+583 KASNGVVVALADKTI
-598 GELQTVGIDD
+598 GELQTAGIDD
-608 LINTARLSDV
+608 LVNAARLSDV
-618 MDIDGDVFVSG
+618 MDVDGDVFV
-629 DDFLSIP
+629 
-636 KEFVLDVDAKNE
+636 LDSTADAKFILDLDAHGE

-655 AKGEKAEYKRVYE
+655 AAGETAEYKRVYE

-691 AVVNS
+691 NVVNS
-696 TLLKEVVKVKERYK
+696 TLLKEVVEVKERYK

-716 ADTGRKKYISL
+716 AEIGDTSVRKYISL
-727 TDVYVDPVY
+727 TDVYAAPK
-736 EATEYAGTFNVGYVD
+736 YAGTFNVGYVE
-751 TDPDTD
+751 TNPDTD
-757 IKFVRARGTIEAGVT
+757 IKFVRATGTIAAGVT

-821 KATGFDAAVA
+821 KATDFDAAVA
-831 TSYDKI
+831 TSYEKI

-890 AEANGAY
+890 AETNGAY

-911 RYKFDGETATVY
+911 RYKFDGETATEY

-968 NDKNSVLY
+968 NDKNSILY

-990 SDKIKVATLRDLNKW
+990 SDKIKVATLRELNAW
-1005 GNLGLKETDDEL
+1005 GNLGMSE
-1017 KKKVYY
+1017 
-1023 NGATIEVGDMKAVE
+1023 ATLD
-1037 FLIFAIKALPTL
+1037 AIKVANGGKDLTASEFFKGLKVGVDATGKPIIYFSLS

>member
-106 DKSREMLDA
+106 DKSRETLGA

-141 KADIDTTSGLASKPI
+141 KTGIDTTSGLASKPI

-218 KLEDVLPDFDRDF
+218 KFEDVLPDFDRDF

-242 VLYRRSRAQFSPKT
+242 VLYRRSRAQFAQKT

-263 SECFEY
+263 SEYFEY

-401 GYVETTKADYF
+401 GYVETTKTDYF

-451 KSEPVLKALADETLN
+451 KSEPVLKTLADETLN

-507 NVKVGDIMKVVSDT
+507 NVKVGDIMKVVSVT

-528 GAYIALPALSAG
+528 GAYIALPALSEG
-540 KEYSG
+540 KEYKG
-545 TFITAKYRDK
+545 TFIKAKDGDK
-555 TVDEDKTVFLV
+555 DVYLV
-566 KYKDGLTGFGD
+566 KHKDGLAWVGD
-577 RYNITE
+577 RYNIIK
-583 KASNRVVVELAKKTI
+583 KASNGVVVELAKKTI
-598 GELQTVGIDD
+598 GDLQNSGIDD
-608 LINTARLSDV
+608 LINDALLSDV
-618 MDIDGDVFVSG
+618 MDIDGDVFVEDASG
-629 DDFLSIP
+629 
-636 KEFVLDVDAKNE
+636 EFVLDVDTAGK

-655 AKGEKAEYKRVYE
+655 TADEPTTHKRHKRVYE

-691 AVVNS
+691 AVVNN
-696 TLLKEVVKVKERYK
+696 TLLKEVVEVKERYK

-716 ADTGRKKYISL
+716 TDIGNTSVRKYISL
-727 TDVYVDPVY
+727 ADVYAAP
-736 EATEYAGTFNVGYVD
+736 EYAGTFNVGYVE

-757 IKFVRARGTIEAGVT
+757 IKFVRATGTIAASVT

-821 KATGFDAAVA
+821 KAADFDAAVA
-831 TSYDKI
+831 TSYEKI

-890 AEANGAY
+890 AETDGAY

-911 RYKFDGETATVY
+911 RYKFDGETAAEY
-923 YACIYN
+923 YACIYE

-936 SKMATMTV
+936 SKMSTMTV

-968 NDKNSVLY
+968 NDTNSILY

-990 SDKIKVATLRDLNKW
+990 SDKIKGATLRDLNTW

-1023 NGATIEVGDMKAVE
+1023 NGATIEVGNMKAVD

>member
-106 DKSREMLDA
+106 DKSRETLGA
-115 MKVADVFKDNNLKVV
+115 LKVADVFKDDNLKVV

-141 KADIDTTSGLASKPI
+141 KTGIDTTTGLASKPI

-168 FNALLKSLEI
+168 FNALLKSLEL
-178 NEMTIAEMQYLLGV
+178 NEMTIAEIQYLLGV

-218 KLEDVLPDFDRDF
+218 KFEDVLPDFDRDL
-231 YAEWDYQNNTA
+231 YTEWDYQNNTA
-242 VLYRRSRAQFSPKT
+242 VLYRRSRAQFPQKT

-263 SECFEY
+263 SEYFEY

-293 SDDGN
+293 SDAGN

-309 FKNRYDKSGNQNR
+309 FKNRYDKSGNQNS

-327 VVPEDSH
+327 VVPVDKN

-339 ERYDADYST
+339 ERFSDNACTVSD
-348 KNESGL
+348 ESGL

-384 DATGTEPAKYA
+384 DATGSEPAKYA

-412 EAEPWKTYGYSRDG
+412 AAEPWKTYGYSRDG
-426 KVTDEELREHPST
+426 KVTDEELQEHPST
-439 DSLARYALVHVG
+439 DSLARYALMHVG

-466 TLDGAI
+466 TLDSAI

-484 DDSADILKKLKD
+484 DASADILKKLKD

-507 NVKVGDIMKVVSDT
+507 NVKVGDIMKVVSVT

-528 GAYIALPALSAG
+528 GAYIALPALPAG
-540 KEYSG
+540 KEYKG
-545 TFITAKYRDK
+545 TFITAKDGDK
-555 TVDEDKTVFLV
+555 TVYLV
-566 KYKDGLTGFGD
+566 KYKDGLAFTGD

-583 KASNRVVVELAKKTI
+583 KASNGVVVALSEKTI
-598 GELQTVGIDD
+598 GELQTAGIDD
-608 LINTARLSDV
+608 LVNAARLSDV
-618 MDIDGDVFVSG
+618 MDVDGDVFV
-629 DDFLSIP
+629 
-636 KEFVLDVDAKNE
+636 LDSTADAKFILDEDANNE

-655 AKGEKAEYKRVYE
+655 AAGETAEYKRVYE

-691 AVVNS
+691 DVVNS
-696 TLLKEVVKVKERYK
+696 TLLKEVVEVKERYK
-710 LRVATA
+710 LKVATA
-716 ADTGRKKYISL
+716 ADIGNTSVRKYISL
-727 TDVYVDPVY
+727 ADVYAAP
-736 EATEYAGTFNVGYVD
+736 EYAGTFNVGYEE
-751 TDPDTD
+751 TAPDTD
-757 IKFVRARGTIEAGVT
+757 IKFVRARGTIAAGVT

-821 KATGFDAAVA
+821 KAADFDAAVA
-831 TSYDKI
+831 LSYEKI

-890 AEANGAY
+890 AETNGAY

-911 RYKFDGETATVY
+911 RYKFDGETATEY
-923 YACIYN
+923 YACIYD

-968 NDKNSVLY
+968 NDTNSILY

-990 SDKIKVATLRDLNKW
+990 SDKIKVATLRELNTW
-1005 GNLGLKETDDEL
+1005 GNLGLTEEEL
-1017 KKKVYY
+1017 NKTVTGTTKK
-1023 NGATIEVGDMKAVE
+1023 VGDMKAAE
-1037 FLIFAIKALPTL
+1037 FLKLAIQFATNP

>member
-106 DKSREMLDA
+106 DKSRETLGA
-115 MKVADVFKDNNLKVV
+115 LKVADVFKDDNLKVV

-141 KADIDTTSGLASKPI
+141 KTGIDTTTGLASKPI

-218 KLEDVLPDFDRDF
+218 KFEDVLPDFDRDL
-231 YAEWDYQNNTA
+231 YTEWDYQNNTA
-242 VLYRRSRAQFSPKT
+242 VLYRRSRAQFPQKT

-263 SECFEY
+263 SEYFEY

-293 SDDGN
+293 SDAGN

-426 KVTDEELREHPST
+426 KVTDEELQEHPST
-439 DSLARYALVHVG
+439 DSLARYALMHVG

-507 NVKVGDIMKVVSDT
+507 NVKVGDIMKVVSVT

-540 KEYSG
+540 KEYKG
-545 TFITAKYRDK
+545 TFITAKDGDK
-555 TVDEDKTVFLV
+555 TVYLV
-566 KYKDGLTGFGD
+566 KYKDGLAGFGD

-583 KASNRVVVELAKKTI
+583 KASNGVVVALADKTI
-598 GELQTVGIDD
+598 GELQTAGIDD
-608 LINTARLSDV
+608 LVNAARLSDV
-618 MDIDGDVFVSG
+618 MDVDGDVFV
-629 DDFLSIP
+629 
-636 KEFVLDVDAKNE
+636 LDSTADAKFILDEDAHGE

-655 AKGEKAEYKRVYE
+655 AAGETAEYKRVYE
-668 GDGNAVVKKL
+668 GDGNAVIKKL

-691 AVVNS
+691 DVVNS
-696 TLLKEVVKVKERYK
+696 TLLKEVVEVKERYK
-710 LRVATA
+710 LKVATA
-716 ADTGRKKYISL
+716 ADKGNTSVRKYISL
-727 TDVYVDPVY
+727 ADVYAAPD
-736 EATEYAGTFNVGYVD
+736 YAGTFNVGYVE

-757 IKFVRARGTIEAGVT
+757 IKFVRARGTIEASVT

-821 KATGFDAAVA
+821 KATDFDAAVA
-831 TSYDKI
+831 LSHDKI

-859 NGDYVYLDKEQ
+859 NGDYVLLSSGYYKPTARFDKTGGSYTSSP
-870 DGTPVND
+870 DGEWFQ
-877 HIKFGTLYNEHGV
+877 IGTEWHNM
-890 AEANGAY
+890 N
-897 FKYNGNLYKLSDYK
+897 DYK
-911 RYKFDGETATVY
+911 RYKFDGETASGY
-923 YACIYN
+923 YACIYD
-929 GESDKIL
+929 GESDKFL

-944 KDLADSGTMDKIVKD
+944 NDLADSGTMDKIVKD

-968 NDKNSVLY
+968 NDTNSILY

-990 SDKIKVATLRDLNKW
+990 SDKIKVATLRELNTW
-1005 GNLGLKETDDEL
+1005 GNLGMSE
-1017 KKKVYY
+1017 
-1023 NGATIEVGDMKAVE
+1023 ATLD
-1037 FLIFAIKALPTL
+1037 AIKVANGGEDLTASEFFKGLNARFVDGKLEIYFKFE

>member
-40 NDVENYTKQEFTF
+40 NDVEKYTKQEFTF

-106 DKSREMLDA
+106 DKSRETLGA
-115 MKVADVFKDNNLKVV
+115 LKVADVFKGDNLKVV

-141 KADIDTTSGLASKPI
+141 KTGIDTTTGLASKPI

-213 AINNI
+213 AINSI
-218 KLEDVLPDFDRDF
+218 KFEDVLPDFDRDF
-231 YAEWDYQNNTA
+231 YAEWDNTGA
-242 VLYRRSRAQFSPKT
+242 VLYKKESGGEIKLKQ
-256 LIAANGT
+256 LIEADGT
-263 SECFEY
+263 SEFFKFVNTEAK
-269 VSNDKK
+269 DPAK
-275 VSGET
+275 T
-280 YYLLDADAGTIKV
+280 YYKLNREEGTIKV

-298 WKLKAGAELPY
+298 WELIKELPD
-309 FKNRYDKSGNQNR
+309 FNNRYDINGKRNR
-322 FGIAY
+322 FGLAY
-327 VVPEDSH
+327 VVLVDDNGIKITKRYADKECTVENED
-334 GMTVT
+334 GMYYFKYTKDAAGT
-339 ERYDADYST
+339 NYRY
-348 KNESGL
+348 
-354 FYYEYDFV
+354 
-362 TATEAGVEYFYRV
+362 
-375 GAAVRTKIQ
+375 GAAIRTKIE
-384 DATGTEPAKYA
+384 GTDPAQYK
-395 EIIEWR
+395 EVIEWR
-401 GYVETTKADYF
+401 GYVETTDGFVNTAP
-412 EAEPWKTYGYSRDG
+412 ETYGYSSPAQYE
-426 KVTDEELREHPST
+426 KEELVKQETP
-439 DSLARYALVHVG
+439 DLIICALVHVG

-507 NVKVGDIMKVVSDT
+507 NVKVGDIMKVVSVT
-521 TAEKATD
+521 TAEKATE
-528 GAYIALPALSAG
+528 GKYIALPALPAG
-540 KEYSG
+540 KEYKG
-545 TFITAKYRDK
+545 TFIKAKDGDK
-555 TVDEDKTVFLV
+555 DVYLV
-566 KYKDGLTGFGD
+566 KYKDGLAGFGD

-583 KASNRVVVELAKKTI
+583 KASNGVVVALADKTI
-598 GELQTVGIDD
+598 GELQTAGIDD
-608 LINTARLSDV
+608 LVNAARLSDV
-618 MDIDGDVFVSG
+618 MDVDGDVFVLDSTA
-629 DDFLSIP
+629 DAKFI
-636 KEFVLDVDAKNE
+636 LDVDAHGE

-655 AKGEKAEYKRVYE
+655 AAGETAEYKRVYE

-691 AVVNS
+691 DVVNS
-696 TLLKEVVKVKERYK
+696 TLLKEVVDVQERYE
-710 LRVATA
+710 LRKATSA
-716 ADTGRKKYISL
+716 EIADNTVKKYFDL
-727 TDVYVDPVY
+727 TAIYGNETTVF
-736 EATEYAGTFNVGYVD
+736 EGTFNVGYD
-751 TDPDTD
+751 TEDADKKDIRFVSVGDT
-757 IKFVRARGTIEAGVT
+757 ALPAGTT
-772 QYVIVDKAS
+772 KYVIVKKAS

-821 KATGFDAAVA
+821 KAADFDAAVVL
-831 TSYDKI
+831 SYDKI

-890 AEANGAY
+890 EEADGAY

-911 RYKFDGETATVY
+911 RYKFDGETATEY
-923 YACIYN
+923 YACIYD

-968 NDKNSVLY
+968 NDKNSILY

-990 SDKIKVATLRDLNKW
+990 TDKIKDATLRELNAW
-1005 GNLGLKETDDEL
+1005 GNLGLTEEEL
-1017 KKKVYY
+1017 NKTVR
-1023 NGATIEVGDMKAVE
+1023 GTTIKVGDMKAAE
-1037 FLIFAIKALPTL
+1037 FLKLAIQFATNP

>member
-80 TVSDAKR
+80 TVSDVKR

-106 DKSREMLDA
+106 DKNRETLGA
-115 MKVADVFKDNNLKVV
+115 MKVADVFKGDNLKVV

-141 KADIDTTSGLASKPI
+141 KTGIDTTTGLASKPI

-218 KLEDVLPDFDRDF
+218 KFEDVLPDFDRDL
-231 YAEWDYQNNTA
+231 YTEWDYQNNTA
-242 VLYRRSRAQFSPKT
+242 VLYRRSRAQFPQKT

-263 SECFEY
+263 SEYFEY

-293 SDDGN
+293 SDAGN

-426 KVTDEELREHPST
+426 KVTDEELQEHPST
-439 DSLARYALVHVG
+439 DSLARYALMHVG

-507 NVKVGDIMKVVSDT
+507 NVKVGDIMKVVSVT

-528 GAYIALPALSAG
+528 GAYIALPALPAG
-540 KEYSG
+540 KEYKG
-545 TFITAKYRDK
+545 TFITAKDGDK
-555 TVDEDKTVFLV
+555 TVYLV
-566 KYKDGLTGFGD
+566 KYKDGLAFTGD

-583 KASNRVVVELAKKTI
+583 KASNGVVVALADKTI
-598 GELQTVGIDD
+598 GELQTAGIDD
-608 LINTARLSDV
+608 LVNAARLSDV
-618 MDIDGDVFVSG
+618 MDVDGDVFVS
-629 DDFLSIP
+629 DSTA
-636 KEFVLDVDAKNE
+636 DAKFILDEDAHGE

-655 AKGEKAEYKRVYE
+655 AAGETAEYKRVYE

-691 AVVNS
+691 DVVNS
-696 TLLKEVVKVKERYK
+696 TLLKEVVEVKERYK
-710 LRVATA
+710 LKVATA
-716 ADTGRKKYISL
+716 ADIGNTSVRKYISL
-727 TDVYVDPVY
+727 ADVYAAPD
-736 EATEYAGTFNVGYVD
+736 YAGTFNVGYVE

-757 IKFVRARGTIEAGVT
+757 IKFVRARGTIAAGVT

-821 KATGFDAAVA
+821 KATDFDAAVA
-831 TSYDKI
+831 LSHDKI

-845 DGNLFLEAG
+845 DGNLLLEAG

-859 NGDYVYLDKEQ
+859 NGDYVLLSSGYYKPTARFDKTGGSYTSSP
-870 DGTPVND
+870 DGEWFQ
-877 HIKFGTLYNEHGV
+877 IGTEWHNM
-890 AEANGAY
+890 N
-897 FKYNGNLYKLSDYK
+897 DYK
-911 RYKFDGETATVY
+911 RFKFDGETATEY
-923 YACIYN
+923 YACIYD

-968 NDKNSVLY
+968 NDTNSILY

-990 SDKIKVATLRDLNKW
+990 SDKIKVATLRELNTW
-1005 GNLGLKETDDEL
+1005 GNLGMSE
-1017 KKKVYY
+1017 
-1023 NGATIEVGDMKAVE
+1023 ATLD
-1037 FLIFAIKALPTL
+1037 AIKVANGGEDLTASEFFKGLNARFVDGKLEIYFKFE

>member
-106 DKSREMLDA
+106 DKSRETLGA
-115 MKVADVFKDNNLKVV
+115 LKVADVFKDDNLKVV

-141 KADIDTTSGLASKPI
+141 KTGIDTTTGLASKPI

-168 FNALLKSLEI
+168 FNALLKSLEL

-218 KLEDVLPDFDRDF
+218 KFEDVLPDFDRDL
-231 YAEWDYQNNTA
+231 YTEWDYQNNTA
-242 VLYRRSRAQFSPKT
+242 VLYRRSRAQFPQKT

-263 SECFEY
+263 SEYFEY

-293 SDDGN
+293 SNDGN

-322 FGIAY
+322 FGVAY
-327 VVPEDSH
+327 VVPVDKN

-339 ERYDADYST
+339 ERFSDNACTVSD
-348 KNESGL
+348 ESGL

-412 EAEPWKTYGYSRDG
+412 AAEPWKTYGYSRDG
-426 KVTDEELREHPST
+426 KVTDEELTEYSST
-439 DSLARYALVHVG
+439 DSLARYALMHVG

-507 NVKVGDIMKVVSDT
+507 NVKVGDIMKVVSVT

-528 GAYIALPALSAG
+528 GEYIALPALSAG
-540 KEYSG
+540 KEYKG
-545 TFITAKYRDK
+545 TFITAKDGDK
-555 TVDEDKTVFLV
+555 TVYLV
-566 KYKDGLTGFGD
+566 KYKDGLAGFGD

-583 KASNRVVVELAKKTI
+583 KASNGVVVALADKTI
-598 GELQTVGIDD
+598 GELQTAGIDD
-608 LINTARLSDV
+608 LVNAARLSSV

-629 DDFLSIP
+629 DDFPSIP
-636 KEFVLDVDAKNE
+636 KEYVLDGTDR

-655 AKGEKAEYKRVYE
+655 AAGETAEYKRVYE

-691 AVVNS
+691 NVVNS
-696 TLLKEVVKVKERYK
+696 TLLKEVVEVKERYK
-710 LRVATA
+710 LKVATA
-716 ADTGRKKYISL
+716 ADKGNTSVRKYISL
-727 TDVYVDPVY
+727 ADVYAAP
-736 EATEYAGTFNVGYVD
+736 EYAGTFNVGYVE
-751 TDPDTD
+751 TAPDTD
-757 IKFVRARGTIEAGVT
+757 IKFVRATGTIAAGVT

-831 TSYDKI
+831 LSYAKI

-890 AEANGAY
+890 AETDGAY
-897 FKYNGNLYKLSDYK
+897 FKYKGNLYKLSDYK
-911 RYKFDGETATVY
+911 RYKFDGETAAEY

-968 NDKNSVLY
+968 NDKNSILY

-990 SDKIKVATLRDLNKW
+990 SDKIKVATLRELNAW
-1005 GNLGLKETDDEL
+1005 GNLGMSE
-1017 KKKVYY
+1017 
-1023 NGATIEVGDMKAVE
+1023 ATLD
-1037 FLIFAIKALPTL
+1037 AIKAANGGKDLTASEFFKGLNARFVDGKLEIYFKFK

>member
-40 NDVENYTKQEFTF
+40 NDVEKYTKQEFTF

-106 DKSREMLDA
+106 DKSRETLGA

-141 KADIDTTSGLASKPI
+141 KTGIDTTSGLASKPI

-218 KLEDVLPDFDRDF
+218 KFEDVLPDFDRDF

-242 VLYRRSRAQFSPKT
+242 VLYRRSRAQFPQKT

-263 SECFEY
+263 SEYFEY

-412 EAEPWKTYGYSRDG
+412 EEEPWKTYGYSRDG
-426 KVTDEELREHPST
+426 NVTDEELREYPST

-521 TAEKATD
+521 TAEKAAE
-528 GAYIALPALSAG
+528 GAYIALPAG
-540 KEYSG
+540 KEYKG

-566 KYKDGLTGFGD
+566 KYKKGLAFTGD
-577 RYNITE
+577 RYNIRE
-583 KASNRVVVELAKKTI
+583 KASNGVVVALADKTI
-598 GELQTVGIDD
+598 GELQTAGIDD
-608 LINTARLSDV
+608 LVNAARLSDV
-618 MDIDGDVFVSG
+618 MDIDGDVFV
-629 DDFLSIP
+629 
-636 KEFVLDVDAKNE
+636 LDKDSTDAKFILDKDAHGE

-655 AKGEKAEYKRVYE
+655 AAGETAEYKRVYE

-691 AVVNS
+691 DVVNS

-710 LRVATA
+710 LKVATEE
-716 ADTGRKKYISL
+716 DIGNRYISL
-727 TDVYVDPVY
+727 ADVYSAPV
-736 EATEYAGTFNVGYVD
+736 ASEYAGTFNVGYVE

-757 IKFVRARGTIEAGVT
+757 IKFVRARGSIAAGVT

-890 AEANGAY
+890 AETNGAY

-911 RYKFDGETATVY
+911 RYKFDGETATEY

-990 SDKIKVATLRDLNKW
+990 TDKIKDATLRELNDW
-1005 GNLGLKETDDEL
+1005 GNLGLTEEEL
-1017 KKKVYY
+1017 NKTVR
-1023 NGATIEVGDMKAVE
+1023 GTTIKVGDMKAAE
-1037 FLIFAIKALPTL
+1037 FLKLAIQFATNP

>member
-106 DKSREMLDA
+106 DKSRETLGA
-115 MKVADVFKDNNLKVV
+115 LKVADVFKDDNLKVV

-141 KADIDTTSGLASKPI
+141 KTGIDTTTGPASKPI

-218 KLEDVLPDFDRDF
+218 KFEDVLPDFDRDL
-231 YAEWDYQNNTA
+231 YTEWDYQNNTA
-242 VLYRRSRAQFSPKT
+242 VLYRRSRAQFPQKT

-263 SECFEY
+263 SEYFEY

-293 SDDGN
+293 SDAGN

-339 ERYDADYST
+339 ERYDTDYST

-401 GYVETTKADYF
+401 GYVETTKTDYF
-412 EAEPWKTYGYSRDG
+412 AAEPWKTYGYSRDG
-426 KVTDEELREHPST
+426 KVTDEELTEYSST
-439 DSLARYALVHVG
+439 DSLVRYALMHVG

-507 NVKVGDIMKVVSDT
+507 NVKVGDIMKVVSVT

-528 GAYIALPALSAG
+528 GEYIALPALSAG
-540 KEYSG
+540 KEYKG
-545 TFITAKYRDK
+545 TFITAKDGDK
-555 TVDEDKTVFLV
+555 TVYLV
-566 KYKDGLTGFGD
+566 KYKDGLAFTGD

-583 KASNRVVVELAKKTI
+583 KASNGVVVALSEKTI
-598 GELQTVGIDD
+598 GELQTAGIDD
-608 LINTARLSDV
+608 LVNAARLSDV
-618 MDIDGDVFVSG
+618 MDVDGDVFV
-629 DDFLSIP
+629 
-636 KEFVLDVDAKNE
+636 LDSTADAKFILDLNAHGE

-655 AKGEKAEYKRVYE
+655 AAGETAEYKRVYE
-668 GDGNAVVKKL
+668 GDGNAVIKKL

-691 AVVNS
+691 DVVNS
-696 TLLKEVVKVKERYK
+696 TLLKEVVEVKERYK
-710 LRVATA
+710 LKVATA
-716 ADTGRKKYISL
+716 ADIGNTSVRKYISL
-727 TDVYVDPVY
+727 ADVYAAP
-736 EATEYAGTFNVGYVD
+736 EYAGTFNVGYVE

-757 IKFVRARGTIEAGVT
+757 IKFVRARGTIAAGVT

-799 VDEVVNGATLSDVLE
+799 VDEVVNRASLSDVLE

-821 KATGFDAAVA
+821 KATDFDAAVA
-831 TSYDKI
+831 TSYEKI

-859 NGDYVYLDKEQ
+859 NGDYVLLSSGYYKPTARFNKTGESYTSSP
-870 DGTPVND
+870 DGEWFQ
-877 HIKFGTLYNEHGV
+877 IGTEWHNM
-890 AEANGAY
+890 N
-897 FKYNGNLYKLSDYK
+897 DYK
-911 RYKFDGETATVY
+911 RYNFDGETAAEY
-923 YACIYN
+923 YACIYD

-968 NDKNSVLY
+968 NDTNSILY

-990 SDKIKVATLRDLNKW
+990 SDKIKVATLRELNTW
-1005 GNLGLKETDDEL
+1005 GNLGMSK
-1017 KKKVYY
+1017 
-1023 NGATIEVGDMKAVE
+1023 ATLD
-1037 FLIFAIKALPTL
+1037 AIKVANGGEDLTASEFFKGLNARFVDGKLEIYFKFE

>member
-106 DKSREMLDA
+106 DKSRETLGA
-115 MKVADVFKDNNLKVV
+115 LKVADVFKGDNLKVV

-141 KADIDTTSGLASKPI
+141 KTGIDTTTGLASKPI

-213 AINNI
+213 AINDI
-218 KLEDVLPDFDRDF
+218 KFEDVLPDFDRDF
-231 YAEWDYQNNTA
+231 YAEWDKTGA
-242 VLYRRSRAQFSPKT
+242 VLYKKESGGEIKLKQ
-256 LIAANGT
+256 LIEADGT
-263 SECFEY
+263 SEFFKFVNTEAK
-269 VSNDKK
+269 DPAK
-275 VSGET
+275 T
-280 YYLLDADAGTIKV
+280 YYKLNREEGTIKV

-298 WKLKAGAELPY
+298 WELIKELPD
-309 FKNRYDKSGNQNR
+309 FNNRYDISGKRNR
-322 FGIAY
+322 FGLAY
-327 VVPEDSH
+327 VVLVDDNQIKITKRYADRDCTVENED
-334 GMTVT
+334 GMYYFKYTKDAAGT
-339 ERYDADYST
+339 NYRY
-348 KNESGL
+348 
-354 FYYEYDFV
+354 
-362 TATEAGVEYFYRV
+362 

-426 KVTDEELREHPST
+426 KVTDEELTEYSST
-439 DSLARYALVHVG
+439 DSLVRYALMHVG

-484 DDSADILKKLKD
+484 DGSADILKKLKD

-507 NVKVGDIMKVVSDT
+507 NVKVGDIMKVVSVT

-528 GAYIALPALSAG
+528 GEYIALPALSAG
-540 KEYSG
+540 KEYKG
-545 TFITAKYRDK
+545 TFITAKDGDK
-555 TVDEDKTVFLV
+555 TVYLV
-566 KYKDGLTGFGD
+566 KYKDGLAGFGD

-583 KASNRVVVELAKKTI
+583 KASNGVVVALADKTI
-598 GELQTVGIDD
+598 GELQTAGIDD

-618 MDIDGDVFVSG
+618 MDIDGDVFV
-629 DDFLSIP
+629 
-636 KEFVLDVDAKNE
+636 LDSTADAKFILDEDANNE

-655 AKGEKAEYKRVYE
+655 AAGETAEYKRVYE

-691 AVVNS
+691 DVVNS
-696 TLLKEVVKVKERYK
+696 TLLKEVVEVKERYK
-710 LRVATA
+710 LKVATA
-716 ADTGRKKYISL
+716 ADIGNTSVRKYISL
-727 TDVYVDPVY
+727 ADVYAAPD
-736 EATEYAGTFNVGYVD
+736 YAGTFNVGYVE

-757 IKFVRARGTIEAGVT
+757 IKFVRARGTIEASVT

-799 VDEVVNGATLSDVLE
+799 VDEVVNRASLSDVLE

-821 KATGFDAAVA
+821 KATDFDAAVA
-831 TSYDKI
+831 LSYAKI
-837 GQHVAYYK
+837 EQHVAYYK

-859 NGDYVYLDKEQ
+859 NGDYVLLSSGYYKPTARFDKTGGSYTSSP
-870 DGTPVND
+870 DGEWFQ
-877 HIKFGTLYNEHGV
+877 IGTEWHNM
-890 AEANGAY
+890 N
-897 FKYNGNLYKLSDYK
+897 DYK
-911 RYKFDGETATVY
+911 RFKFDGETATEY
-923 YACIYN
+923 YACIYD

-968 NDKNSVLY
+968 NDTNSILY

-990 SDKIKVATLRDLNKW
+990 SDKIKDATLRELNTW
-1005 GNLGLKETDDEL
+1005 GNLGLTEEELNKTVKETT
-1017 KKKVYY
+1017 KK
-1023 NGATIEVGDMKAVE
+1023 VGDMKAAE
-1037 FLIFAIKALPTL
+1037 FLKLAIQFATNP

>member
-80 TVSDAKR
+80 TVSDVKR

-106 DKSREMLDA
+106 DKSRETLGA
-115 MKVADVFKDNNLKVV
+115 LKVADVFKDDNLKVV

-141 KADIDTTSGLASKPI
+141 KTGLDTTTGLASKPI

-168 FNALLKSLEI
+168 FNALLKSLEL

-218 KLEDVLPDFDRDF
+218 KFEDVLPDFDRDL
-231 YAEWDYQNNTA
+231 YTEWDYQNNTA
-242 VLYRRSRAQFSPKT
+242 VLYRRSRAQFPQKT

-263 SECFEY
+263 SEYFEY
-269 VSNDKK
+269 VPNDKK

-293 SDDGN
+293 SDAGN

-426 KVTDEELREHPST
+426 KVTDEELQEHPST
-439 DSLARYALVHVG
+439 DSLARYALMHVG

-507 NVKVGDIMKVVSDT
+507 NVKVGDIMKVVSVT

-540 KEYSG
+540 KEYKG
-545 TFITAKYRDK
+545 TFITAKDGDK
-555 TVDEDKTVFLV
+555 TVYLV
-566 KYKDGLTGFGD
+566 KYKDGLAGFGD

-583 KASNRVVVELAKKTI
+583 KASNGVVVALADKTI
-598 GELQTVGIDD
+598 GELQTAGIDD
-608 LINTARLSDV
+608 LVNAARLSSV

-629 DDFLSIP
+629 DDFPSIP
-636 KEFVLDVDAKNE
+636 KEYVLDGTDR

-655 AKGEKAEYKRVYE
+655 AAGETAEYKRVYE

-691 AVVNS
+691 DVVNS
-696 TLLKEVVKVKERYK
+696 TLLKEVVEVKERYK
-710 LRVATA
+710 LKVATA
-716 ADTGRKKYISL
+716 ADIGNTSVRKYISL
-727 TDVYVDPVY
+727 ADVYAAP
-736 EATEYAGTFNVGYVD
+736 EYAGTFNVGYVE

-757 IKFVRARGTIEAGVT
+757 IKFVRATGTIAAGVT

-821 KATGFDAAVA
+821 KATDFDAAVA
-831 TSYDKI
+831 TSYEKI

-890 AEANGAY
+890 AETNGAY

-911 RYKFDGETATVY
+911 RYKFDGETATEY
-923 YACIYN
+923 YACIYD

-968 NDKNSVLY
+968 NDTNSILY

-990 SDKIKVATLRDLNKW
+990 SDKIKVATLRELNTW
-1005 GNLGLKETDDEL
+1005 GNLGLTEEEL
-1017 KKKVYY
+1017 NKTVKGTTKK
-1023 NGATIEVGDMKAVE
+1023 VGDMKAAE
-1037 FLIFAIKALPTL
+1037 FLKLAIQFATNP

>member
-106 DKSREMLDA
+106 DKSRETLGA
-115 MKVADVFKDNNLKVV
+115 LKVADVFKDDNLKVV

-141 KADIDTTSGLASKPI
+141 KTGIDTTTGLASKPI

-168 FNALLKSLEI
+168 FNALLKSLEL

-218 KLEDVLPDFDRDF
+218 KFEDVLPDFDRDL
-231 YAEWDYQNNTA
+231 YTEWDYQNNTA
-242 VLYRRSRAQFSPKT
+242 VLYRRSRAQFPQKT

-263 SECFEY
+263 SEYFEY

-293 SDDGN
+293 SDAGN

-322 FGIAY
+322 FGVAY

-426 KVTDEELREHPST
+426 KVTDEELQEHPST
-439 DSLARYALVHVG
+439 DSLARYALMHVG

-507 NVKVGDIMKVVSDT
+507 NVKVGDIMKVVSVT

-540 KEYSG
+540 KEYKG
-545 TFITAKYRDK
+545 TFITAKDGDK
-555 TVDEDKTVFLV
+555 TVYLV
-566 KYKDGLTGFGD
+566 KYKDGLAFTGD

-583 KASNRVVVELAKKTI
+583 KASNGVVVALSEKTI
-598 GELQTVGIDD
+598 GELQTAGIDD
-608 LINTARLSDV
+608 LVNTARLSDV
-618 MDIDGDVFVSG
+618 MDVDGDVFV
-629 DDFLSIP
+629 
-636 KEFVLDVDAKNE
+636 LDSTADAKFILDLDAHGE

-655 AKGEKAEYKRVYE
+655 AAGETAEYKRVYE

-691 AVVNS
+691 DVVNS
-696 TLLKEVVKVKERYK
+696 TLLKEVVEVKERYK
-710 LRVATA
+710 LKVATA
-716 ADTGRKKYISL
+716 ADIGNTSVRKYISL
-727 TDVYVDPVY
+727 ADVYAAPD
-736 EATEYAGTFNVGYVD
+736 YAGTFNVGYVE

-757 IKFVRARGTIEAGVT
+757 IKFVRARGTIEASVT

-799 VDEVVNGATLSDVLE
+799 VDEVVNRATLSDVLE

-821 KATGFDAAVA
+821 KATDFDAAVA
-831 TSYDKI
+831 TSYEKI

-859 NGDYVYLDKEQ
+859 NGDYVLLSSGYYKPTARFDKTGESYTSSP
-870 DGTPVND
+870 DGEWFQ
-877 HIKFGTLYNEHGV
+877 IGTEWHNM
-890 AEANGAY
+890 N
-897 FKYNGNLYKLSDYK
+897 DYK
-911 RYKFDGETATVY
+911 RFKFDGETASGY
-923 YACIYN
+923 YACIYD

-968 NDKNSVLY
+968 NDKNSILY

-1023 NGATIEVGDMKAVE
+1023 NGATIEVGNMKAVE
-1037 FLIFAIKALPTL
+1037 FLILAIKALPPTL

>member
-106 DKSREMLDA
+106 DKSRETLGA
-115 MKVADVFKDNNLKVV
+115 LKVADVFKDDNLKVV

-141 KADIDTTSGLASKPI
+141 KTGIDTTSGLASKPI

-218 KLEDVLPDFDRDF
+218 TFEDVLPDFDRDL
-231 YAEWDYQNNTA
+231 YTEWDYQNNTA
-242 VLYRRSRAQFSPKT
+242 VLYRRSRAQFPQKT

-263 SECFEY
+263 SEYFEY

-362 TATEAGVEYFYRV
+362 TATETGIEYFYRV

-412 EAEPWKTYGYSRDG
+412 AAEPWKTYGYSRDG
-426 KVTDEELREHPST
+426 KVTDEELQEHPST
-439 DSLARYALVHVG
+439 DSLARYALMHVG

-507 NVKVGDIMKVVSDT
+507 NVKVGDIMKVVSVT

-528 GAYIALPALSAG
+528 GEYIALPALSAG
-540 KEYSG
+540 KEYKG
-545 TFITAKYRDK
+545 TFITAKDGDK
-555 TVDEDKTVFLV
+555 TVYLV
-566 KYKDGLTGFGD
+566 KYKDGLAGFGD

-583 KASNRVVVELAKKTI
+583 KASNGVVVALADKTI
-598 GELQTVGIDD
+598 GELQTAGIDD

-618 MDIDGDVFVSG
+618 MDIDGDVFV
-629 DDFLSIP
+629 
-636 KEFVLDVDAKNE
+636 LDSTADAKFILDEDANNE

-655 AKGEKAEYKRVYE
+655 AAGETAEYKRVYE

-691 AVVNS
+691 DVVNS
-696 TLLKEVVKVKERYK
+696 TLLKEVVEVKERYK
-710 LRVATA
+710 LKVATA
-716 ADTGRKKYISL
+716 ADIGNTSVRKYISL
-727 TDVYVDPVY
+727 ADVYAAPD
-736 EATEYAGTFNVGYVD
+736 YAGTFNVGYVE

-757 IKFVRARGTIEAGVT
+757 IKFVRARGTIEASVT

-821 KATGFDAAVA
+821 KATDFDAAVA
-831 TSYDKI
+831 LSHDKI

-859 NGDYVYLDKEQ
+859 NGDYVLLSSGYYKPTARFDKTGGSYTSSP
-870 DGTPVND
+870 DGEWFQ
-877 HIKFGTLYNEHGV
+877 IGTEWHNM
-890 AEANGAY
+890 N
-897 FKYNGNLYKLSDYK
+897 DYK
-911 RYKFDGETATVY
+911 RFKFDGETAAEY
-923 YACIYN
+923 YACIYD

-968 NDKNSVLY
+968 NDTNSILY

-990 SDKIKVATLRDLNKW
+990 SDKIKVATLRELNTW
-1005 GNLGLKETDDEL
+1005 GNLGLTEEEL
-1017 KKKVYY
+1017 NKTVKGTTKK
-1023 NGATIEVGDMKAVE
+1023 VGDMKAAE
-1037 FLIFAIKALPTL
+1037 FLKLAIQFATNP

>member
-106 DKSREMLDA
+106 DKSRETLGA
-115 MKVADVFKDNNLKVV
+115 LKVADVFKDDNLKVV

-141 KADIDTTSGLASKPI
+141 KTGIDTTTGLASKPI

-218 KLEDVLPDFDRDF
+218 KFEDVLPDFDRDL
-231 YAEWDYQNNTA
+231 YTEWDYQNNTA
-242 VLYRRSRAQFSPKT
+242 VLYRRSRAQFPQKT

-263 SECFEY
+263 SEYFEY
-269 VSNDKK
+269 VPNDKK

-322 FGIAY
+322 FGVAY

-426 KVTDEELREHPST
+426 KVTDEELQEHPST
-439 DSLARYALVHVG
+439 DSLARYALMHVG

-507 NVKVGDIMKVVSDT
+507 NVKVGDIMKVVSVT

-528 GAYIALPALSAG
+528 GAYIALPALPAG
-540 KEYSG
+540 KEYKG

-555 TVDEDKTVFLV
+555 TVYLV
-566 KYKDGLTGFGD
+566 KYKDGLAFTGD

-583 KASNRVVVELAKKTI
+583 KASNGVVVALADKTI
-598 GELQTVGIDD
+598 GELQTAGIDD
-608 LINTARLSDV
+608 LVNAARLSSV

-629 DDFLSIP
+629 DDFPSIP
-636 KEFVLDVDAKNE
+636 KEYVLDGTDR

-655 AKGEKAEYKRVYE
+655 AAGETAEYKRVYE

-691 AVVNS
+691 DVVNS
-696 TLLKEVVKVKERYK
+696 TLLKEVVEVKERYK
-710 LRVATA
+710 LKVATA
-716 ADTGRKKYISL
+716 ADIGNTSVRKYISL
-727 TDVYVDPVY
+727 ADVYAAPD
-736 EATEYAGTFNVGYVD
+736 YAGTFNVGYVE

-757 IKFVRARGTIEAGVT
+757 IKFVRARGTIEASVT

-799 VDEVVNGATLSDVLE
+799 VDEVVNGASLSDVLE
-814 IDGKVYV
+814 IDGKVYG
-821 KATGFDAAVA
+821 KATDFDAAVA
-831 TSYDKI
+831 TSHDKI

-890 AEANGAY
+890 AETDGAY

-911 RYKFDGETATVY
+911 RYKFDGETATEY
-923 YACIYN
+923 YACIYE

-968 NDKNSVLY
+968 NDTNSILY
-976 GLGNSKISSIEAEV
+976 ELGNSKISSIEAEV
-990 SDKIKVATLRDLNKW
+990 TDKIKVATIRDLNKW
-1005 GNLGLKETDDEL
+1005 GSLGLTEAEL
-1017 KKKVYY
+1017 NK
-1023 NGATIEVGDMKAVE
+1023 TIAGVPIGNMKAVE
-1037 FLIFAIKALPTL
+1037 FIRYVISTLP